1 MADKRIFT
9 IQINGVSESV
19 EAITSLNKQLD
30 DLEQRLK
37 NISSQ
42 GVSLNV
48 SSGGDSG
55 GKTSSELKEVDK
67 LQKQILATKEKI
79 AQADKDEYQELL
91 RQKNELKEA
100 QNVAKSLAAS
110 SRLNDGGYSDTIR
123 GMKQELSDLKT
134 VMNGMNPNDDAFGDM
149 VKRANELNNKLKEI
163 EQSYGQ
169 FNRNVG
175 NYANGV
181 AEGLEKA
188 GNSANK
194 IVINVGGVTRE
205 FDNAKQASRAL
216 GGELKMMAVNGEQ
229 GTKAYQDLHRALA
242 TLTSDIQDA
251 TKSSVAMDN
260 MLDTMTSIAA
270 IGNVGEG
277 FSNLFGIDDSALG
290 ETIAK
295 MQSLQSILQGLEALN
310 QQMLSGEGI
319 GGWLAKG
326 NDAIDSFVNKMFGLQ
341 DAIENT
347 SNSGDAVKEMSDEIA
362 SAAEQIAAGEDA
374 LASSAEQAA
383 QGEDALSIAN
393 EKNETTS
400 KAASTAAKTQAT
412 TNVALGTSTK
422 ATVAATEAQS
432 VANTTLGGSAKAAA
446 TSLEVQSVANT
457 TMATTSTAAAVAAT
471 ALGVALKAIGIG
483 LIIAA
488 VNLLIEGLEKLWD
501 YFDLGNKKLEEQQE
515 QLKGQREAYAQA
527 SASMMEAKAQVDNF
541 NGSKKQEKKL
551 VDELN
556 QKYGETLGTYK
567 SLDKWKAV
575 LATKT
580 QAYIQLMVEQ
590 AKMQALLNQYTQDY
604 IELEKLRA
612 KAAEGWSFWRAL
624 TASNVDAEDV
634 AKQAK
639 ILADEQKA
647 IAKEAE
653 NIVKL
658 QQKNGLGIYAPQAST
673 TASTQRAI
681 KKSGNQI
688 KQTVKNV
695 EDDIIKMQIELMRQ
709 GLEKTL
715 AQIRYERE
723 KRIQEAKKSGRR
735 IAEQISLINRL
746 YEKKE
751 FEAKQAYYKK
761 QLDALKKFES
771 DRENIIQNTDQR
783 KIENSTTMAE
793 NKMNEPWNANKY
805 EQFKFSQPF
814 VNAKTLFEEPLHW
827 DYNFGVFN
835 KLLPTLEELDKQIA
849 KTNNE
854 ITSLDDKRFKNGKL
868 TDEETKKYIELGNT
882 LNDLASDYNYYTA
895 QLSRISNIFS
905 LNDNFNDRYQ
915 ARIKYYNDVL
925 KKAEDYYNKLKDIQ
939 QEELSGQVQTE
950 REQEK
955 KRHFEVAGDYQ
966 HNNLGTILKQ
976 YKIFYDQ
983 LSKLSDD
990 ESEKMLSMMDTDEKK
1005 EKFFEGWKRALDRWL
1020 NDLKEKLKEGKITE
1034 KEYLDATNNELI
1046 KSYQEGTITF
1056 VQFIENLEKE
1066 DSTHQNAITTIEKNE
1081 TEKRK
1086 QIQIQAQ
1093 QDIQSSY
1100 STYYGNLANELD
1112 SFISEV
1118 KSRIGKEPVLNKFQI
1133 VNVAKTKQ
1141 DLKELEKA
1149 IKESF
1154 NKINNIRA
1162 VAALSFKK
1170 GFLNP
1175 EQYAEII
1182 AKLDTLLSQIIEAS
1196 QETSQKLKDL
1206 PADFVASLNTYVQAV
1221 GNTISGILS
1230 AFQDLQDNNFEYQQ
1244 NMLDKEADMLD
1255 KKLSK
1260 IDEIYQKHKDNVSS
1274 IEDELASARG
1284 DRREHLIDQLNNE
1297 TFAQRQAW
1305 MEEKKI
1311 QKEKEVNEKKQEA
1324 LAKKKRKEQKKWQLA
1339 QAIISG
1345 ALAITNGFATKPFVP
1360 LGIAMGALASTL
1372 TAVQIAT
1379 IASQKTYAKGGIL
1392 DSRSVATGPRHSQGG
1407 IKLQPYGINAEIEGG
1422 EFVTNRK
1429 STSTNLPLLEFI
1441 NSKKRRVNLNDLVTF
1456 YNEGQPVRKSMA
1468 NIQSRFANGGE
1479 LPVLNDN
1486 LDSTQDRI
1494 IANMQELS
1502 NRPIY
1507 VAVTDIENKMED
1519 VRQVRAL
1526 AGIH

>member
-48 SSGGDSG
+48 SAGGSSG
-55 GKTSSELKEVDK
+55 GKTSDELKEVDK

-79 AQADKDEYQELL
+79 AQADAAEYQELL
-91 RQKNELKEA
+91 KQKNELKEA
-100 QNVAKSLAAS
+100 QNVAKSLAAN

-134 VMNGMNPNDDAFGDM
+134 VMNSMNPNDDAFGDM

-169 FNRNVG
+169 FGRNVG

-188 GNSANK
+188 GNSAKK

-205 FDNAKQASRAL
+205 FDNARQASRSL
-216 GGELKMMAVNGEQ
+216 GGELKMMAINGEQ
-229 GTKAYQDLHRALA
+229 DTKAYQDLHRALA

-326 NDAIDSFVNKMFGLQ
+326 NDAIDSFVNKIFGLQ

-347 SNSGDAVKEMSDEIA
+347 SKSGEAVKEMSDEIA
-362 SAAEQIAAGEDA
+362 SGAEQVAAGEDA
-374 LASSAEQAA
+374 LASGAEQAA
-383 QGEDALSIAN
+383 AGEDALSIAN
-393 EKNETTS
+393 EKNASTS

-422 ATVAATEAQS
+422 ATIAATEAQS

-483 LIIAA
+483 LIISA
-488 VNLLIEGLEKLWD
+488 VTLLIDGLEKLWD
-501 YFDLGNKKLEEQQE
+501 WLDLGNKKLDEEQE

-527 SASMMEAKAQVDNF
+527 SASIMEAQAAVNNF
-541 NGSKKQEKKL
+541 NGTKEQEKKL
-551 VDELN
+551 VNELN
-556 QKYGETLGTYK
+556 SKYGDTLGTYK
-567 SLDKWKAV
+567 TVNEWQNV
-575 LATKT
+575 LAKNTD
-580 QAYIQLMVEQ
+580 AYIELMVKQ
-590 AKMQALLNQYTQDY
+590 AEIQALVNLYTQDY
-604 IELEKLRA
+604 IELQKL
-612 KAAEGWSFWRAL
+612 KAEAEAGGLLNF
-624 TASNVDAEDV
+624 TDEDDV
-634 AKQAK
+634 AEQQAK
-639 ILADEQKA
+639 LDKDLADIK
-647 IAKEAE
+647 AKEKE
-653 NIVKL
+653 YVEY
-658 QQKNGLGIYAPQAST
+658 QKNHKLGIYANQASP
-673 TASTQRAI
+673 TATSTTQRQI

-688 KQTVKNV
+688 RTTVKNV
-695 EDDIIKMQIELMRQ
+695 EDDIRKMQIELMEQ

-723 KRIQEAKKSGRR
+723 KRIQEAKKSGRKV
-735 IAEQISLINRL
+735 AEQISLINRL

-751 FEAKQAYYKK
+751 FDAKQAYYKK

-783 KIENSTTMAE
+783 KIENSTMMAE
-793 NKMNEPWNANKY
+793 NKMNGPWNSNKY
-805 EQFKFSQPF
+805 EQFKFSQSY
-814 VNAKTLFEEPLHW
+814 VNSETLFEEPLPW
-827 DYNFGVFN
+827 TFNFDVFN
-835 KLLPTLEELDKQIA
+835 KLLSIIEELDKQIA

-854 ITSLDDKRFKNGKL
+854 ITSLDDKRFKNHKL
-868 TDEETKKYIELGNT
+868 TDEENKKYIELGNT
-882 LNDLASDYNYYTA
+882 LNDLSEKYNNYA
-895 QLSRISNIFS
+895 ARLSRISNIFS

-915 ARIKYYNDVL
+915 ARIKYYKDVL
-925 KKAEDYYNKLKDIQ
+925 QKAEEYYNKLKDIQ
-939 QEELSGQVQTE
+939 DEALSGQIKTE
-950 REQEK
+950 REQEN
-955 KRHFEVAGDYQ
+955 KRHFEVAGDYEN
-966 HNNLGTILKQ
+966 NNLGTILKQ
-976 YKIFYDQ
+976 YKIFYSQ
-983 LSKLSDD
+983 FSKLSDKNSVD
-990 ESEKMLSMMDTDEKK
+990 MLSMIDTDAKK
-1005 EKFFEGWKRALDRWL
+1005 EKFFKGWKHALDSW
-1020 NDLKEKLKEGKITE
+1020 LKELKKKLKEGKITE

-1046 KSYQEGTITF
+1046 KSYQEGTITY
-1056 VQFIENLEKE
+1056 VQLLEQLEKE
-1066 DSTHQNAITTIEKNE
+1066 DEAHQNAMTTIEKNE

-1093 QDIQSSY
+1093 HDIQSAY
-1100 STYYGNLANELD
+1100 STYYGNLSNELD

-1118 KSRIGKEPVLNKFQI
+1118 KRRIGEQPVMNKFQI
-1133 VNVAKTKQ
+1133 VNVAKTK
-1141 DLKELEKA
+1141 KELKDLEGA
-1149 IKESF
+1149 VKESF
-1154 NKINNIRA
+1154 DKINNIRA
-1162 VAALSFKK
+1162 VAALSFKR

-1175 EQYAEII
+1175 EQYGEILD
-1182 AKLDTLLSQIIEAS
+1182 KLETLTTQVIEAS
-1196 QETSQKLKDL
+1196 KETSQKLKDL

-1221 GNTISGILS
+1221 GDTISGILS

-1360 LGIAMGALASTL
+1360 LGIAMGSLASTL

-1429 STSTNLPLLEFI
+1429 STSSNLPLLEFI

-1456 YNEGQPVRKSMA
+1456 YNDHQPVRKSMTS
-1468 NIQSRFANGGE
+1468 IQSRFANGGQ

>member
-79 AQADKDEYQELL
+79 AQADQDEYQELL
-91 RQKNELKEA
+91 KQKNELKEA
-100 QNVAKSLAAS
+100 QNVAKSLAAN

-205 FDNAKQASRAL
+205 FDNAKQASRTL

-326 NDAIDSFVNKMFGLQ
+326 NDAIDSFVNKIFGLQ

-347 SNSGDAVKEMSDEIA
+347 SNSGEAVKEMSDEIA
-362 SAAEQIAAGEDA
+362 SGAEQIAAGEDA

-393 EKNETTS
+393 EKNASTS
-400 KAASTAAKTQAT
+400 KAASTASKTQAT

-527 SASMMEAKAQVDNF
+527 SASMMEAQAAVNNF
-541 NGSKKQEKKL
+541 NGTKEQEKKL
-551 VDELN
+551 VNELN
-556 QKYGETLGTYK
+556 SKYGDTLGTYK
-567 SLDKWKAV
+567 SVSEWQNI
-575 LATKT
+575 LAKNTD
-580 QAYIQLMVEQ
+580 AYIELMVKQ
-590 AKMQALLNQYTQDY
+590 AEAQALVNVYTQDY
-604 IELEKLRA
+604 IELQKL
-612 KAAEGWSFWRAL
+612 KAEAESGGWFSADW
-624 TASNVDAEDV
+624 DDV
-634 AKQAK
+634 EEQQAK
-639 ILADEQKA
+639 LDKDLAQIK
-647 IAKEAE
+647 AKEKDIAE
-653 NIVKL
+653 F
-658 QQKNGLGIYAPQAST
+658 QKNHKLGIYAPQASPSS
-673 TASTQRAI
+673 TASTQRDI

-695 EDDIIKMQIELMRQ
+695 EDDIRKMQIELMQQ

-771 DRENIIQNTDQR
+771 DRENIIQSNDQR
-783 KIENSTTMAE
+783 KFETSNIIAE

-805 EQFKFSQPF
+805 EQFNFSQSF
-814 VNAKTLFEEPLHW
+814 VNSETLFEEPLPW
-827 DYNFGVFN
+827 TFDFNVFN
-835 KLLPTLEELDKQIA
+835 KLISIIEELDKQIA

-854 ITSLDDKRFKNGKL
+854 ITSLDDKRFKNGNL

-882 LNDLASDYNYYTA
+882 LNDLSAKYNNYTA

-915 ARIKYYNDVL
+915 ARIKYYDDIL
-925 KKAEDYYNKLKDIQ
+925 KKAQDYYNKLKDIQ
-939 QEELSGQVQTE
+939 EEELSGQVNTE

-966 HNNLGTILKQ
+966 HNYLGTILKQ

-983 LSKLSDD
+983 LSKLSDKD
-990 ESEKMLSMMDTDEKK
+990 SVDMLSMIDTDDKK

-1034 KEYLDATNNELI
+1034 KDYLDSTNNELI

-1056 VQFIENLEKE
+1056 VQFIENLEQE
-1066 DSTHQNAITTIEKNE
+1066 DKTHQNAMTTIEKNE

-1086 QIQIQAQ
+1086 QIQIQSQ
-1093 QDIQSSY
+1093 QDIQSAY
-1100 STYYGNLANELD
+1100 STYYGNLSNELD

-1206 PADFVASLNTYVQAV
+1206 PADFVDSLNTYVQAV
-1221 GNTISGILS
+1221 GQTISGILS

-1360 LGIAMGALASTL
+1360 LGIVMGALASTL

-1379 IASQKTYAKGGIL
+1379 IASQKTYAKGGVL

>member
-9 IQINGVSESV
+9 IQINGVNESV

-79 AQADKDEYQELL
+79 AQADQEEYQELL
-91 RQKNELKEA
+91 KQKNELKEA
-100 QNVAKSLAAS
+100 QNVAKSLAAN

-134 VMNGMNPNDDAFGDM
+134 VMNSMNPNDDAFGDM

-181 AEGLEKA
+181 AEGLAQA
-188 GNSANK
+188 GNSAK
-194 IVINVGGVTRE
+194 GITIEVGGVARE
-205 FDNAKQASRAL
+205 FDNARQASKTL
-216 GGELKMMAVNGEQ
+216 GGELKAMAQNGQQ
-229 GTKAYQDLHRALA
+229 GTQEFKDLQQALLA
-242 TLTSDIQDA
+242 FNSTIKDA
-251 TKSSVAMDN
+251 TVSSEAMDN
-260 MLDTMTSIAA
+260 ALDTMSDLAA
-270 IGNVGEG
+270 IGSMGQG
-277 FSNLFGIDDSALG
+277 FSALFGLDSSALD
-290 ETIAK
+290 ESIQKLLAL
-295 MQSLQSILQGLEALN
+295 QNVLQSLEALN
-310 QQMLSGEGI
+310 QHILTGEGI
-319 GGWLAKG
+319 GGWIAKG
-326 NDAIDSFVNKMFGLQ
+326 NAAIDKFINKLFGLQ
-341 DAIENT
+341 A
-347 SNSGDAVKEMSDEIA
+347 A
-362 SAAEQIAAGEDA
+362 S
-374 LASSAEQAA
+374 
-383 QGEDALSIAN
+383 
-393 EKNETTS
+393 KTTS
-400 KAASTAAKTQAT
+400 KSVEGMAVAETEMATASKGA
-412 TNVALGTSTK
+412 SK
-422 ATVAATEAQS
+422 AT
-432 VANTTLGGSAKAAA
+432 LLLA
-446 TSLEVQSVANT
+446 TSIKAL
-457 TMATTSTAAAVAAT
+457 MKATIVLAVITAIIEALDWLIDKIGAAD
-471 ALGVALKAIGIG
+471 K
-483 LIIAA
+483 
-488 VNLLIEGLEKLWD
+488 EFDEEQEKL
-501 YFDLGNKKLEEQQE
+501 Q
-515 QLKGQREAYAQA
+515 GQREAYAQA
-527 SASMMEAKAQVDNF
+527 SASMMEAKAAVENF
-541 NGSKKQEKKL
+541 NGTKEQEKKL

-556 QKYGETLGTYK
+556 QKYGDTLGTYK
-567 SLDKWKAV
+567 SLDKWKSV

-624 TASNVDAEDV
+624 TASNVDAND
-634 AKQAK
+634 
-639 ILADEQKA
+639 
-647 IAKEAE
+647 IAKAAKKLAEDQESISKEAK
-653 NIVKL
+653 NIVNL
-658 QQKNGLGIYAPQAST
+658 QQKNGLGIYAHQNANST
-673 TASTQRAI
+673 TNAI

-688 KQTVKNV
+688 RTTVKKV
-695 EDDIIKMQIELMRQ
+695 EEDIIKMQIELMQ
-709 GLEKTL
+709 EGLSKTL

-723 KRIQEAKKSGRR
+723 KRIQEARKSGRR

-771 DRENIIQNTDQR
+771 DRENIIQSNDQR
-783 KIENSTTMAE
+783 KIENSTMMAE
-793 NKMNEPWNANKY
+793 NKMNGPWNANKY
-805 EQFKFSQPF
+805 EQFKFSQSF
-814 VNAKTLFEEPLHW
+814 VNSETSFEEALPWH
-827 DYNFGVFN
+827 YNFGVYN
-835 KLLPTLEELDKQIA
+835 KLLPILEELDKQIA
-849 KTNNE
+849 KINNE

-882 LNDLASDYNYYTA
+882 LNDLSAKYNNYTA

-915 ARIKYYNDVL
+915 ARIKYYDDIL
-925 KKAEDYYNKLKDIQ
+925 SKAKDYYKKLKDIQ
-939 QEELSGQVQTE
+939 DEALSGQVKTE

-955 KRHFEVAGDYQ
+955 KRHFEVAGDYK
-966 HNNLGTILKQ
+966 NNYIGKLLKG
-976 YKIFYDQ
+976 YND
-983 LSKLSDD
+983 LENSGKLNG
-990 ESEKMLSMMDTDEKK
+990 LNDEKLEKYFEKWK
-1005 EKFFEGWKRALDRWL
+1005 EQLDDWL
-1020 NDLKEKLKEGKITE
+1020 NNLKEKLKQGKIAE
-1034 KEYLDATNNELI
+1034 KDYLDATNNELV

-1056 VQFIENLEKE
+1056 VQLMQQLEKE
-1066 DSTHQNAITTIEKNE
+1066 NEAHQNAMTTIEKNE

-1093 QDIQSSY
+1093 QDIQSAY
-1100 STYYGNLANELD
+1100 STYYGNLSNELD

-1118 KSRIGKEPVLNKFQI
+1118 KRRIGEQPVMNKFQI
-1133 VNVAKTKQ
+1133 VNVPKTK
-1141 DLKELEKA
+1141 KELKDLEGA

-1154 NKINNIRA
+1154 DKINNIRA
-1162 VAALSFKK
+1162 TATLSFKR
-1170 GFLNP
+1170 GLLNP
-1175 EQYAEII
+1175 EQYGEI
-1182 AKLDTLLSQIIEAS
+1182 LDQIETLTIQIIEAS

-1221 GNTISGILS
+1221 GQTISGILS
-1230 AFQDLQDNNFEYQQ
+1230 AFQDLQENSFEYQQ

-1379 IASQKTYAKGGIL
+1379 IASQKTYAKGGVL

>member
-48 SSGGDSG
+48 SAGGSSG
-55 GKTSSELKEVDK
+55 GKTSDELKEVDK
-67 LQKQILATKEKI
+67 LQKQILATKAKI
-79 AQADKDEYQELL
+79 AQADQEEYQELL
-91 RQKNELKEA
+91 KQKNELKEA
-100 QNVAKSLAAS
+100 QNVAKSLAAN

-175 NYANGV
+175 NYAQGV
-181 AEGLEKA
+181 AEGLAQA
-188 GNSANK
+188 GNSAK
-194 IVINVGGVTRE
+194 GITVEVGGVARE
-205 FDNAKQASRAL
+205 FDNARQASKTL
-216 GGELKMMAVNGEQ
+216 GGELKAMAQNGQQ
-229 GTKAYQDLHRALA
+229 GTQKFKDLQQALLA
-242 TLTSDIQDA
+242 FNSTIKDA
-251 TKSSVAMDN
+251 TVSSEAMDN
-260 MLDTMTSIAA
+260 ALDTMSDLTA
-270 IGNVGEG
+270 IGSMGQG
-277 FSNLFGIDDSALG
+277 FSALFGLDSSALD
-290 ETIAK
+290 ESIQKLLAL
-295 MQSLQSILQGLEALN
+295 QNVLQSLEALN
-310 QQMLSGEGI
+310 QHILTGEGI
-319 GGWLAKG
+319 GGWIAKG
-326 NDAIDSFVNKMFGLQ
+326 NAAIDKFINKLFGLQ
-341 DAIENT
+341 A
-347 SNSGDAVKEMSDEIA
+347 A
-362 SAAEQIAAGEDA
+362 S
-374 LASSAEQAA
+374 
-383 QGEDALSIAN
+383 
-393 EKNETTS
+393 KTTS
-400 KAASTAAKTQAT
+400 KSVEGMAVAETKMATASKGASKAT
-412 TNVALGTSTK
+412 LMLATSIKALMK
-422 ATVAATEAQS
+422 ATVVLAVITSIIEA
-432 VANTTLGGSAKAAA
+432 LDWLIDK
-446 TSLEVQSVANT
+446 
-457 TMATTSTAAAVAAT
+457 
-471 ALGVALKAIGIG
+471 IGD
-483 LIIAA
+483 ADK
-488 VNLLIEGLEKLWD
+488 EFDEEQEKL
-501 YFDLGNKKLEEQQE
+501 Q
-515 QLKGQREAYAQA
+515 GQREAYAQA
-527 SASMMEAKAQVDNF
+527 SASMMEAKAAVENF
-541 NGSKKQEKKL
+541 NGTKEQEKRL

-556 QKYGETLGTYK
+556 QKYGDTLGTYK

-590 AKMQALLNQYTQDY
+590 AKMQALLNVYTQDY
-604 IELEKLRA
+604 IKLEELKA

-624 TASNVDAEDV
+624 SASNVDANDL
-634 AKQAK
+634 AKATQK
-639 ILADEQKA
+639 LADDMKA
-647 IAKEAE
+647 INDEAA
-653 NIVKL
+653 NIVNL
-658 QQKNGLGIYAPQAST
+658 QQKNGLGIYADQT
-673 TASTQRAI
+673 ENNI
-681 KKSGNQI
+681 KKGGNQI
-688 KQTVKNV
+688 RTTVKNV
-695 EDDIIKMQIELMRQ
+695 EDDIIKMQIELMQ
-709 GLEKTL
+709 EGLAKTL
-715 AQIRYERE
+715 AQMRYERE
-723 KRIQEAKKSGRR
+723 KRIQEAKKSGRK

-751 FEAKQAYYKK
+751 FEATQAYYKK

-793 NKMNEPWNANKY
+793 NKMNEPWDANGFEKISFAKGFANSSTSDKIDIDYTKWYNAFV
-805 EQFKFSQPF
+805 QILQP
-814 VNAKTLFEEPLHW
+814 
-827 DYNFGVFN
+827 
-835 KLLPTLEELDKQIA
+835 LEELDKEIGETR
-849 KTNNE
+849 KSLMSLEDEVNKSGE
-854 ITSLDDKRFKNGKL
+854 ITDAQKNKINELKEKLGELDNEYKGYAGELSALLDISSLS
-868 TDEETKKYIELGNT
+868 E
-882 LNDLASDYNYYTA
+882 
-895 QLSRISNIFS
+895 S
-905 LNDNFNDRYQ
+905 LNMRLN
-915 ARIKYYNDVL
+915 ARVDYYNAVI
-925 KKAEDYYNKLKDIQ
+925 KKTQNYYNKLKVIQ
-939 QEELSGQVQTE
+939 DEALSGQIQTE
-950 REQEK
+950 REQEN
-955 KRHFEVAGDYQ
+955 KRHFEVAGDYEN
-966 HNNLGTILKQ
+966 NNLGTILKQ
-976 YKIFYDQ
+976 YKIFYSQ
-983 LSKLSDD
+983 FSKVSND
-990 ESEKMLSMMDTDEKK
+990 ESQKILSMMDTDAKK
-1005 EKFFEGWKRALDRWL
+1005 EKFFEGWKRMLDRWL

-1046 KSYQEGTITF
+1046 KSYQEGTITY
-1056 VQFIENLEKE
+1056 VQLLEQLKQE
-1066 DSTHQNAITTIEKNE
+1066 DETHQNAMTTITKNE

-1086 QIQIQAQ
+1086 QIEIQSQ
-1093 QDIQSSY
+1093 QDIQSAY
-1100 STYYGNLANELD
+1100 STYYGNLANEVD
-1112 SFISEV
+1112 YFMSDIR
-1118 KSRIGKEPVLNKFQI
+1118 SRVGTQPVMNKLQI
-1133 VNVAKTKQ
+1133 VNLNQSKK
-1141 DLKELEKA
+1141 DLKELINAINSTFDSINNLKA
-1149 IKESF
+1149 KATVSF
-1154 NKINNIRA
+1154 NNGL
-1162 VAALSFKK
+1162 LS
-1170 GFLNP
+1170 P
-1175 EQYAEII
+1175 EQYAEVTEQ
-1182 AKLDTLLSQIIEAS
+1182 LDTLETQVIEGYKEA
-1196 QETSQKLKDL
+1196 TQKLKDL

-1221 GNTISGILS
+1221 GQTISGILS
-1230 AFQDLQDNNFEYQQ
+1230 AFQDLQENNFEYQQ
-1244 NMLDKEADMLD
+1244 NMLDKEATMLD
-1255 KKLSK
+1255 NKLSK

-1311 QKEKEVNEKKQEA
+1311 QKEKEANERKQEA

-1379 IASQKTYAKGGIL
+1379 IASQKTYAKGGVL

-1429 STSTNLPLLEFI
+1429 STSSNLPLLEFI

-1456 YNEGQPVRKSMA
+1456 YNEGQPVRKSMTS
-1468 NIQSRFANGGE
+1468 IQSRFANGGE

-1486 LDSTQDRI
+1486 FNSTQDRI

>member
-37 NISSQ
+37 NIASQ

-67 LQKQILATKEKI
+67 LQKQILQTKEKI
-79 AQADKDEYQELL
+79 AQADQEEYQELL
-91 RQKNELKEA
+91 KQKNELKEA

-181 AEGLEKA
+181 AEGLAQA
-188 GNSANK
+188 GNSAK
-194 IVINVGGVTRE
+194 GITIEVGGVTRE
-205 FDNAKQASRAL
+205 FDNAREASKTLA
-216 GGELKMMAVNGEQ
+216 GELKTMAQNGQQ
-229 GTKAYQDLHRALA
+229 GTQEFKDLQRALLSFNS
-242 TLTSDIQDA
+242 TIKDA
-251 TKSSVAMDN
+251 TVSSEAMDN
-260 MLDTMTSIAA
+260 ALDTMSDLVA
-270 IGNVGEG
+270 IGSMGQG
-277 FSNLFGIDDSALG
+277 FSALFGLDSSAIDQSIQKLLAL
-290 ETIAK
+290 
-295 MQSLQSILQGLEALN
+295 QNVLQSLEALN
-310 QQMLSGEGI
+310 QHMLTGEGV

-326 NDAIDSFVNKMFGLQ
+326 NAAIDKFVNKLFGLQ
-341 DAIENT
+341 TAC
-347 SNSGDAVKEMSDEIA
+347 K
-362 SAAEQIAAGEDA
+362 
-374 LASSAEQAA
+374 
-383 QGEDALSIAN
+383 
-393 EKNETTS
+393 TTS
-400 KAASTAAKTQAT
+400 KSVEGMAVAETKMATASKGASKAT
-412 TNVALGTSTK
+412 LILATSIKALMK
-422 ATVAATEAQS
+422 ATVVLAVITAIIEALDWLADKITES
-432 VANTTLGGSAKAAA
+432 
-446 TSLEVQSVANT
+446 
-457 TMATTSTAAAVAAT
+457 
-471 ALGVALKAIGIG
+471 
-483 LIIAA
+483 
-488 VNLLIEGLEKLWD
+488 
-501 YFDLGNKKLEEQQE
+501 NKKFEEQQE
-515 QLKGQREAYAQA
+515 KLQNAREAYAQA
-527 SASMMEAKAQVDNF
+527 TASMAEAQAQVEYF
-541 NGSKKQEKKL
+541 NGTKEQEKRL

-556 QKYGETLGTYK
+556 QKYGDTLGTYK
-567 SLDKWKAV
+567 DLDKWRSI
-575 LATKT
+575 LARKT
-580 QAYIQLMVEQ
+580 GPYIELMVKQ
-590 AKMQALLNQYTQDY
+590 AEMQALLNQYTQDY
-604 IELEKLRA
+604 IKLEQL
-612 KAAEGWSFWRAL
+612 KAEAAQTATEGWSL
-624 TASNVDAEDV
+624 LKGLYGGNVDYKDV
-634 AKQAK
+634 AKQLEVVNNGMNR
-639 ILADEQKA
+639 ILNKGKEIVEFEQK
-647 IAKEAE
+647 
-653 NIVKL
+653 NKL
-658 QQKNGLGIYAPQAST
+658 GLYADQSST
-673 TASTQRAI
+673 SSTQRQI

-688 KQTVKNV
+688 RSTVKNV
-695 EDDIIKMQIELMRQ
+695 EEDIIKMQIELMQ
-709 GLEKTL
+709 EGLQKTL
-715 AQIRYERE
+715 AQIRFERE

-735 IAEQISLINRL
+735 IAEQIALINRL

-751 FEAKQAYYKK
+751 FEATQAYYKK

-771 DRENIIQNTDQR
+771 DRENIIQNTSQR
-783 KIENSTTMAE
+783 EIENSTTAAE
-793 NKMNEPWNANKY
+793 NKMNEPWKPMD
-805 EQFKFSQPF
+805 EKQFSDFAQAYSNLQ
-814 VNAKTLFEEPLHW
+814 
-827 DYNFGVFN
+827 
-835 KLLPTLEELDKQIA
+835 
-849 KTNNE
+849 
-854 ITSLDDKRFKNGKL
+854 TSFPHVLSDDKKKELYDDFLHTIEYAEQLTVVMGEIQGKMKAIEDEANKNGKI
-868 TDEETKKYIELGNT
+868 TDEQSERYNWLKHELDE
-882 LNDLASDYNYYTA
+882 LNNAYDEQAHRLTVLLDVSG
-895 QLSRISNIFS
+895 
-905 LNDNFNDRYQ
+905 LNEGFQQRYD
-915 ARIKYYNDVL
+915 ARV
-925 KKAEDYYNKLKDIQ
+925 DYYNKVIEKTAEYYSKLKDIQ
-939 QEELSGQVQTE
+939 DEALSGQIQTE

-966 HNNLGTILKQ
+966 NNYLGDILNA
-976 YKIFYDQ
+976 YKNEVESGNLIGLNDDQ
-983 LSKLSDD
+983 LEKYFSKWKKGWDD
-990 ESEKMLSMMDTDEKK
+990 
-1005 EKFFEGWKRALDRWL
+1005 WL
-1020 NDLKEKLKEGKITE
+1020 KNLKEKLKQGKIAE
-1034 KEYLDATNNELI
+1034 KDYLDATNNELVE
-1046 KSYQEGTITF
+1046 SYQEGTITF
-1056 VQFIENLEKE
+1056 VQLMQQLEKE
-1066 DSTHQNAITTIEKNE
+1066 DKTHENAMSTIKLNE

-1086 QIQIQAQ
+1086 QIEIQAQ

-1100 STYYGNLANELD
+1100 TTYYGNLSNELD

-1118 KSRIGKEPVLNKFQI
+1118 KKRIGTQPVMNKFQI
-1133 VNVAKTKQ
+1133 VNVPKTKQ
-1141 DLKELEKA
+1141 DLKELVNAVNDAMVKIDDIRTQA
-1149 IKESF
+1149 TISF
-1154 NKINNIRA
+1154 NM
-1162 VAALSFKK
+1162 

-1221 GNTISGILS
+1221 GQTLSGILS
-1230 AFQDLQDNNFEYQQ
+1230 AFQDLQENNFEYQQ
-1244 NMLDKEADMLD
+1244 NMLDKEANMLD

-1479 LPVLNDN
+1479 LPTLNDN

>member
-79 AQADKDEYQELL
+79 AQADQDEYQELL
-91 RQKNELKEA
+91 KQKNELKEA
-100 QNVAKSLAAS
+100 QNVAKTLAAN

-134 VMNGMNPNDDAFGDM
+134 VMNSMNPNDDGFGDM

-181 AEGLEKA
+181 AEGLAQA
-188 GNSANK
+188 GNSAK
-194 IVINVGGVTRE
+194 GITIEVGGVARE
-205 FDNAKQASRAL
+205 FDNARQASKTL
-216 GGELKMMAVNGEQ
+216 GGELKAMALNGQQ
-229 GTKAYQDLHRALA
+229 GTQEFKDLQQALLA
-242 TLTSDIQDA
+242 FNSAIKDA
-251 TKSSVAMDN
+251 TVSSEAMDN
-260 MLDTMTSIAA
+260 ALDTMSDLAA
-270 IGNVGEG
+270 IGSMGQG
-277 FSNLFGIDDSALG
+277 FSALFGLDSSAIDESIQKLLAL
-290 ETIAK
+290 
-295 MQSLQSILQGLEALN
+295 QNVLQSLEALN
-310 QQMLSGEGI
+310 QHILTGEGI
-319 GGWLAKG
+319 GGWIAKG
-326 NDAIDSFVNKMFGLQ
+326 NAAIDKFVNKLFGLQ
-341 DAIENT
+341 A
-347 SNSGDAVKEMSDEIA
+347 A
-362 SAAEQIAAGEDA
+362 S
-374 LASSAEQAA
+374 
-383 QGEDALSIAN
+383 
-393 EKNETTS
+393 KTTS
-400 KAASTAAKTQAT
+400 KSVEGMAVAETKMAAASKGASKAT
-412 TNVALGTSTK
+412 LMLATSIKALMK
-422 ATVAATEAQS
+422 ATVVLAVITAIIEA
-432 VANTTLGGSAKAAA
+432 LDWLIDK
-446 TSLEVQSVANT
+446 
-457 TMATTSTAAAVAAT
+457 
-471 ALGVALKAIGIG
+471 IGD
-483 LIIAA
+483 ADK
-488 VNLLIEGLEKLWD
+488 EFDEEQEKL
-501 YFDLGNKKLEEQQE
+501 Q
-515 QLKGQREAYAQA
+515 GQREAYAQA
-527 SASMMEAKAQVDNF
+527 TASMAQAQAAVENF
-541 NGSKKQEKKL
+541 NGTKEQEKRL

-556 QKYGETLGTYK
+556 QKYGDTLGTYK
-567 SLDKWKAV
+567 SLDKWKAI
-575 LATKT
+575 LSTKT
-580 QAYIQLMVEQ
+580 KAYIELMVKQ
-590 AKMQALLNQYTQDY
+590 AEMQALLNQYTQDY

-624 TASNVDAEDV
+624 SASNVDADDIAKATKKLAEDM
-634 AKQAK
+634 
-639 ILADEQKA
+639 KA
-647 IAKEAE
+647 INNKAAD
-653 NIVKL
+653 IVKHE
-658 QQKNGLGIYAPQAST
+658 QKNGLGIYANQYTTST
-673 TASTQRAI
+673 TNGI
-681 KKSGNQI
+681 KKSGNEI
-688 KQTVKNV
+688 RSTVKKV
-695 EDDIIKMQIELMRQ
+695 EEDIIKMQIELMQ
-709 GLEKTL
+709 EGLQKTL
-715 AQIRYERE
+715 AQMRYERE
-723 KRIQEAKKSGRR
+723 KRIQEAKKSGRK

-751 FEAKQAYYKK
+751 FEATQAYYKK

-771 DRENIIQNTDQR
+771 DRENIIQSNDQR
-783 KIENSTTMAE
+783 KIENSTTAAE
-793 NKMNEPWNANKY
+793 NKMNDEWKPISELDYLNFAKTY
-805 EQFKFSQPF
+805 A
-814 VNAKTLFEEPLHW
+814 NAKTSF
-827 DYNFGVFN
+827 
-835 KLLPTLEELDKQIA
+835 KK
-849 KTNNE
+849 
-854 ITSLDDKRFKNGKL
+854 SLDPDKEKEIYKLFLDSISNTKELNLEMQNTEAELKKLQSEFIKNGKL
-868 TDEETKKYIELGNT
+868 TDEQKAKYDELGKT
-882 LNDLASDYNYYTA
+882 LKELYSEYNGYA
-895 QLSRISNIFS
+895 EQLLVS
-905 LNDNFNDRYQ
+905 LNVKSLNETFQDRYN
-915 ARIKYYNDVL
+915 ARIEYYNDVI
-925 KKAEDYYNKLKDIQ
+925 KKTEDYYNKLKEIQ
-939 QEELSGQVQTE
+939 TEALSGQIQTE
-950 REQEK
+950 KQTENN
-955 KRHFEVAGDYQ
+955 RHFEVAGDYQ
-966 HNNLGTILKQ
+966 NNYLGDLLKAYKNLENSGKLLNLNDDQKEKYFESWKEAWDKWLEDLKDKLKQ
-976 YKIFYDQ
+976 
-983 LSKLSDD
+983 
-990 ESEKMLSMMDTDEKK
+990 
-1005 EKFFEGWKRALDRWL
+1005 
-1020 NDLKEKLKEGKITE
+1020 GKIAE
-1034 KEYLDATNNELI
+1034 KEFLDDTNNELV
-1046 KSYQEGTITF
+1046 KSYQDGTITF
-1056 VQFIENLEKE
+1056 VQLMEQLEKE
-1066 DSTHQNAITTIEKNE
+1066 DDTHQNAITTIDKNE
-1081 TEKRK
+1081 YEKRK
-1086 QIQIQAQ
+1086 QLAIQTN
-1093 QDIQSSY
+1093 QDIQSANA
-1100 STYYGNLANELD
+1100 TYFGNLQNELD

-1118 KSRIGKEPVLNKFQI
+1118 KRRIGTEPVMNNFQI

-1141 DLKELEKA
+1141 DLKELVNA
-1149 IKESF
+1149 V
-1154 NKINNIRA
+1154 NDTMTKINDLRA
-1162 VAALSFKK
+1162 QATITFDQKLLS
-1170 GFLNP
+1170 P
-1175 EQYAEII
+1175 EQYAEIMEQ
-1182 AKLDTLLSQIIEAS
+1182 LDSL
-1196 QETSQKLKDL
+1196 TSEILDAGTEVKQKLKDL

-1221 GNTISGILS
+1221 GQTISGILS
-1230 AFQDLQDNNFEYQQ
+1230 AFQDLQENNFEHQQ
-1244 NMLDKEADMLD
+1244 NMLDKEANMLD

-1311 QKEKEVNEKKQEA
+1311 QKEKEANEKKQEA

-1379 IASQKTYAKGGIL
+1379 IASQKTYAKGGVL

-1479 LPVLNDN
+1479 LPTLNDN

>member
-9 IQINGVSESV
+9 IVINGVNESV

-79 AQADKDEYQELL
+79 AQADQEEYQELL
-91 RQKNELKEA
+91 KQKNELKEA
-100 QNVAKSLAAS
+100 QNVAKTLAAN

-181 AEGLEKA
+181 AEGLAQA
-188 GNSANK
+188 GNSAK
-194 IVINVGGVTRE
+194 GIVVEVGGVTRE
-205 FDNAKQASRAL
+205 FDNARQASKTL
-216 GGELKMMAVNGEQ
+216 GGELKAMAQNGQQ
-229 GTKAYQDLHRALA
+229 GTQEFKDLQQALLA
-242 TLTSDIQDA
+242 FNSTIKDA
-251 TKSSVAMDN
+251 TVSSEAMDN
-260 MLDTMTSIAA
+260 ALDTMSDLAA
-270 IGNVGEG
+270 IGSMGQG
-277 FSNLFGIDDSALG
+277 FSALFGLDSSALD
-290 ETIAK
+290 ESIQKLLAL
-295 MQSLQSILQGLEALN
+295 QNVLQSLEALN
-310 QQMLSGEGI
+310 QHILTGEGI
-319 GGWLAKG
+319 GGWIAKG
-326 NDAIDSFVNKMFGLQ
+326 NAAIDKFVNKLFGLE
-341 DAIENT
+341 AASKKASKGVEGLAVAENGLVGA
-347 SNSGDAVKEMSDEIA
+347 SGKA
-362 SAAEQIAAGEDA
+362 
-374 LASSAEQAA
+374 
-383 QGEDALSIAN
+383 
-393 EKNETTS
+393 S
-400 KAASTAAKTQAT
+400 KATRVLAT
-412 TNVALGTSTK
+412 SIKGMLK
-422 ATVAATEAQS
+422 ATVVLAVITAIIEALDWL
-432 VANTTLGGSAKAAA
+432 VDK
-446 TSLEVQSVANT
+446 
-457 TMATTSTAAAVAAT
+457 
-471 ALGVALKAIGIG
+471 IGE
-483 LIIAA
+483 AD
-488 VNLLIEGLEKLWD
+488 KK
-501 YFDLGNKKLEEQQE
+501 FDEQQE
-515 QLKGQREAYAQA
+515 KLQGQREAYAQA
-527 SASMMEAKAQVDNF
+527 SASMMEAKAAVENF
-541 NGSKKQEKKL
+541 NGTKEQEKRL

-556 QKYGETLGTYK
+556 QKYGDTLGTYK
-567 SLDKWKAV
+567 SLDKWKSV

-590 AKMQALLNQYTQDY
+590 AKMQALINQYTQDY
-604 IELEKLRA
+604 IKLEELKA
-612 KAAEGWSFWRAL
+612 KAAEGYSFWRAL
-624 TASNVDAEDV
+624 TASNVDANDI
-634 AKQAK
+634 AKATQK
-639 ILADEQKA
+639 LADDMKT
-647 IAKEAE
+647 INTEAA

-658 QQKNGLGIYAPQAST
+658 QQKNGLGIYAPQT
-673 TASTQRAI
+673 TNNI

-688 KQTVKNV
+688 RTTVKNV
-695 EDDIIKMQIELMRQ
+695 EEDIIKMQIELMQ
-709 GLEKTL
+709 EGLQKTL
-715 AQIRYERE
+715 AQMRYERE
-723 KRIQEAKKSGRR
+723 KRIQEAKKSGRK

-751 FEAKQAYYKK
+751 FEATQAYYKK

-771 DRENIIQNTDQR
+771 DRQNVIQNTGQR
-783 KIENSTTMAE
+783 KIENSTMMAE
-793 NKMNEPWNANKY
+793 NKMNDEWKPINDFEFLKFAQTYSNL
-805 EQFKFSQPF
+805 QTSFSQPLKDEQKQTLYEMF
-814 VNAKTLFEEPLHW
+814 GKCISKTKDLTLQMQNAEDELRKLQKEILKTGEMTDEQKEKY
-827 DYNFGVFN
+827 D
-835 KLLPTLEELDKQIA
+835 ELDEQ
-849 KTNNE
+849 
-854 ITSLDDKRFKNGKL
+854 
-868 TDEETKKYIELGNT
+868 
-882 LNDLASDYNYYTA
+882 LNSLASDYNKY
-895 QLSRISNIFS
+895 SNELLLS
-905 LNDNFNDRYQ
+905 LNVNSLNEAFNERYS
-915 ARIKYYNDVL
+915 ARVDYYNDVIQ
-925 KKAEDYYNKLKDIQ
+925 KTEDYYNKLKVI
-939 QEELSGQVQTE
+939 QEEALSGQIQTE

-955 KRHFEVAGDYQ
+955 KRHFEVAGDYEK
-966 HNNLGTILKQ
+966 NNLGTILKQ
-976 YKIFYDQ
+976 YKSFYNQ
-983 LSKLSDD
+983 FSKLSGKD
-990 ESEKMLSMMDTDEKK
+990 SASILSMTDTDEKK
-1005 EKFFEGWKRALDRWL
+1005 EKFFEGWKRMLDRWL

-1046 KSYQEGTITF
+1046 KSYQEGTITY
-1056 VQFIENLEKE
+1056 VQLLEQLEQE
-1066 DSTHQNAITTIEKNE
+1066 DKTHQNAMTTIEKNE
-1081 TEKRK
+1081 LEKRK
-1086 QIQIQAQ
+1086 QIAILTN
-1093 QDIQSSY
+1093 QDIQSAQA
-1100 STYYGNLANELD
+1100 TYFGNLSNELD
-1112 SFISEV
+1112 SFISDV
-1118 KSRIGKEPVLNKFQI
+1118 KRRVGTEPVMNNFQI
-1133 VNVAKTKQ
+1133 VNVTKTKK
-1141 DLKELEKA
+1141 DLNELVNA
-1149 IKESF
+1149 V
-1154 NKINNIRA
+1154 NDTMTKINDLRA
-1162 VAALSFKK
+1162 QATITFDQKLLS
-1170 GFLNP
+1170 P
-1175 EQYAEII
+1175 EQYAEIMGQ
-1182 AKLDTLLSQIIEAS
+1182 LDSLTTQVLEAGT
-1196 QETSQKLKDL
+1196 EVKQKLKDL

-1221 GNTISGILS
+1221 GQTISGILS
-1230 AFQDLQDNNFEYQQ
+1230 AFQDLQENNFEYQQ

-1311 QKEKEVNEKKQEA
+1311 QKEKEANEKKQEA

-1379 IASQKTYAKGGIL
+1379 IASQKTYAKGGVL

>member
-30 DLEQRLK
+30 DLEKRLK
-37 NISSQ
+37 DIANQ

-48 SSGGDSG
+48 SSGGGDSG
-55 GKTSSELKEVDK
+55 GKRSSELKEVDK

-79 AQADKDEYQELL
+79 AQADQEEYQELL
-91 RQKNELKEA
+91 KQKNELKEA
-100 QNVAKSLAAS
+100 QNVAKSLAAN
-110 SRLNDGGYSDTIR
+110 SRLKDGGYSDTIR

-181 AEGLEKA
+181 AEGLAQA
-188 GNSANK
+188 GNSAK
-194 IVINVGGVTRE
+194 GITIEVGGVTRE
-205 FDNAKQASRAL
+205 FDNAREASKTLA
-216 GGELKMMAVNGEQ
+216 GELKMMAQNGQQ
-229 GTKAYQDLHRALA
+229 GTQEFKDLQRALLA
-242 TLTSDIQDA
+242 FNSTIKDA
-251 TKSSVAMDN
+251 TVSSEAMDN
-260 MLDTMTSIAA
+260 ALDTMSDLAA
-270 IGNVGEG
+270 IGSMGQG
-277 FSNLFGIDDSALG
+277 FSALFGLDSNALD
-290 ETIAK
+290 ESIQKLLAL
-295 MQSLQSILQGLEALN
+295 QNVLQSLEALN
-310 QQMLSGEGI
+310 QHILTGEGV

-326 NDAIDSFVNKMFGLQ
+326 NAAIDKFVNKLFGL
-341 DAIENT
+341 E
-347 SNSGDAVKEMSDEIA
+347 
-362 SAAEQIAAGEDA
+362 AAA
-374 LASSAEQAA
+374 
-383 QGEDALSIAN
+383 
-393 EKNETTS
+393 KKTS
-400 KAASTAAKTQAT
+400 KSVEGLAVAENGLVGASGKASKAT
-412 TNVALGTSTK
+412 RVLATSIKGLLK
-422 ATVAATEAQS
+422 ATVVLAVITAIIEALDWL
-432 VANTTLGGSAKAAA
+432 VDK
-446 TSLEVQSVANT
+446 
-457 TMATTSTAAAVAAT
+457 
-471 ALGVALKAIGIG
+471 IGE
-483 LIIAA
+483 ADKKFD
-488 VNLLIEGLEKLWD
+488 EEQEKL
-501 YFDLGNKKLEEQQE
+501 Q
-515 QLKGQREAYAQA
+515 GQREAYAQA
-527 SASMMEAKAQVDNF
+527 SASMMEAKVQVDNF
-541 NGSKKQEKKL
+541 NGSKEQEKKL

-556 QKYGETLGTYK
+556 QKYGDTLGTYK
-567 SLDKWKAV
+567 SLNKWKAV
-575 LATKT
+575 LSTKT

-604 IELEKLRA
+604 IELEKLKA

-634 AKQAK
+634 AKATK
-639 ILADEQKA
+639 KLADDMKA
-647 IAKEAE
+647 INNEAT

-658 QQKNGLGIYAPQAST
+658 EQKNGLGIYADQNG
-673 TASTQRAI
+673 STQREI

-688 KQTVKNV
+688 KSTVKNV
-695 EDDIIKMQIELMRQ
+695 EEDIIKMQIELMQ
-709 GLEKTL
+709 EGLQKTL

-723 KRIQEAKKSGRR
+723 KRIQEAKKSGRKV
-735 IAEQISLINRL
+735 AEQIALINRL

-751 FEAKQAYYKK
+751 FEATQAYYKK

-771 DRENIIQNTDQR
+771 DRENVIQNTNQR

-793 NKMNEPWNANKY
+793 NKMNDEWKPISELNYLNFAKAY
-805 EQFKFSQPF
+805 A
-814 VNAKTLFEEPLHW
+814 NAKTSFK
-827 DYNFGVFN
+827 N
-835 KLLPTLEELDKQIA
+835 
-849 KTNNE
+849 
-854 ITSLDDKRFKNGKL
+854 SLDPDKEKEIYKLFLDSISNTKELNLEMQNTEAELKKLQSEFIKNGKL
-868 TDEETKKYIELGNT
+868 TDEQKEKYDELGKT
-882 LNDLASDYNYYTA
+882 LNELYSKYNDYA
-895 QLSRISNIFS
+895 EQLLVS
-905 LNDNFNDRYQ
+905 LNVKSLNETFQDRYN
-915 ARIKYYNDVL
+915 ARIEYYNNVIQ
-925 KKAEDYYNKLKDIQ
+925 KTEDYYNKLKTIQ
-939 QEELSGQVQTE
+939 EEELSGQVQTE

-976 YKIFYDQ
+976 YKIFYNQ
-983 LSKLSDD
+983 FSKLSNDV
-990 ESEKMLSMMDTDEKK
+990 SEKMLSMMDTDAKK
-1005 EKFFEGWKRALDRWL
+1005 EKFFEGWKNALDRWL
-1020 NDLKEKLKEGKITE
+1020 NELKEKLKEGKITE

-1046 KSYQEGTITF
+1046 KSYQEGTITY
-1056 VQFIENLEKE
+1056 VQLLEQLQKE
-1066 DSTHQNAITTIEKNE
+1066 DEAHQNAMTTIEKNE
-1081 TEKRK
+1081 YEKRK
-1086 QIQIQAQ
+1086 QLAIQTN
-1093 QDIQSSY
+1093 QDIQSANA
-1100 STYYGNLANELD
+1100 TYFGNLQNELD

-1118 KSRIGKEPVLNKFQI
+1118 KRRIGKEPVMNKFQI
-1133 VNVAKTKQ
+1133 VNVSKTKQ
-1141 DLKELEKA
+1141 DLKELVNA
-1149 IKESF
+1149 A
-1154 NKINNIRA
+1154 NDTMTKINDLRA
-1162 VAALSFKK
+1162 QATITFDQKLLS
-1170 GFLNP
+1170 P
-1175 EQYAEII
+1175 EQYAEIMEQ
-1182 AKLDTLLSQIIEAS
+1182 LDSLTTQVIEAGTDVK
-1196 QETSQKLKDL
+1196 EKLKDL

-1221 GNTISGILS
+1221 GQTISGILS
-1230 AFQDLQDNNFEYQQ
+1230 AFQDLQENNFEYQQ
-1244 NMLDKEADMLD
+1244 NMLDKEATMLD
-1255 KKLSK
+1255 NKLSK

-1311 QKEKEVNEKKQEA
+1311 QKEKEANEKKQEA

-1360 LGIAMGALASTL
+1360 VGIAMGALASTL

-1456 YNEGQPVRKSMA
+1456 YNEGQPVRKSMT

-1479 LPVLNDN
+1479 LPTLNDN

>member
-30 DLEQRLK
+30 NLEQRLK

-67 LQKQILATKEKI
+67 LQKQILQTKQKI
-79 AQADKDEYQELL
+79 AQADQEEYQELL
-91 RQKNELKEA
+91 KQKNELKEA
-100 QNVAKSLAAS
+100 QNVAKSLAAN

-134 VMNGMNPNDDAFGDM
+134 VMNGMNPNDDAFGDL

-169 FNRNVG
+169 FGRNVG

-188 GNSANK
+188 GNSAK
-194 IVINVGGVTRE
+194 GITIEVGGVTRE
-205 FDNAKQASRAL
+205 FDNARQASKTL
-216 GGELKMMAVNGEQ
+216 GGELKAMAQNGQQNTQEF
-229 GTKAYQDLHRALA
+229 KDLQRALLA
-242 TLTSDIQDA
+242 FNSTIKDA
-251 TKSSVAMDN
+251 TVSSEAMDN
-260 MLDTMTSIAA
+260 ALDTMSDLVA
-270 IGNVGEG
+270 IGSMGQG
-277 FSNLFGIDDSALG
+277 FSALFGLDTSAIDQSIQKLLAL
-290 ETIAK
+290 
-295 MQSLQSILQGLEALN
+295 QNVLQSLEALN
-310 QQMLSGEGI
+310 QHMLTGEGI

-326 NDAIDSFVNKMFGLQ
+326 NAAIDKFVNKLFGLQ
-341 DAIENT
+341 T
-347 SNSGDAVKEMSDEIA
+347 A
-362 SAAEQIAAGEDA
+362 S
-374 LASSAEQAA
+374 
-383 QGEDALSIAN
+383 
-393 EKNETTS
+393 KKTS
-400 KAASTAAKTQAT
+400 KSVEGLADAENGLVGASGKASKAT
-412 TNVALGTSTK
+412 TVLATSIKGLLK
-422 ATVAATEAQS
+422 ATV
-432 VANTTLGGSAKAAA
+432 V
-446 TSLEVQSVANT
+446 
-457 TMATTSTAAAVAAT
+457 
-471 ALGVALKAIGIG
+471 
-483 LIIAA
+483 IAA
-488 VNLLIEGLEKLWD
+488 ITAIIEALDWLVDKITES
-501 YFDLGNKKLEEQQE
+501 NKNFEEQQE
-515 QLKGQREAYAQA
+515 QLQGQREAYAQA
-527 SASMMEAKAQVDNF
+527 TAAMIQAQAEVQNF
-541 NGSKKQEKKL
+541 NGTKEQEKKL

-556 QKYGETLGTYK
+556 QKYGDTLGTYK
-567 SLDKWKAV
+567 DLDKWKAI
-575 LATKT
+575 LARKSG
-580 QAYIQLMVEQ
+580 A
-590 AKMQALLNQYTQDY
+590 Y
-604 IELEKLRA
+604 IELM
-612 KAAEGWSFWRAL
+612 
-624 TASNVDAEDV
+624 V
-634 AKQAK
+634 
-639 ILADEQKA
+639 
-647 IAKEAE
+647 KEAE
-653 NIVKL
+653 AQQLINVYMEDYIRL
-658 QQKNGLGIYAPQAST
+658 QRMQAMAAKGFKWDDPSTWFSSDWKDVSEQLNYVNKDMNRILNKGKEIQDFIKQHGLGIYADQNT
-673 TASTQRAI
+673 TSSTQRDI

-688 KQTVKNV
+688 RTTVKNV
-695 EDDIIKMQIELMRQ
+695 EDDIIKMQIELMQ
-709 GLEKTL
+709 EGLQKTL

-723 KRIQEAKKSGRR
+723 KRIQEVKKSGRR

-751 FEAKQAYYKK
+751 FDAKQAYYKK

-771 DRENIIQNTDQR
+771 DRENIIQNTSQR
-783 KIENSTTMAE
+783 KIENSTTAAE
-793 NKMNEPWNANKY
+793 NKMNEPWKPNDEKQFSKFAQTYANLQTSSPY
-805 EQFKFSQPF
+805 ITDDDYMHDVF
-814 VNAKTLFEEPLHW
+814 LHTIEYARQLTVVM
-827 DYNFGVFN
+827 D
-835 KLLPTLEELDKQIA
+835 
-849 KTNNE
+849 E
-854 ITSLDDKRFKNGKL
+854 IQGKMKAIEDEANKNGKI
-868 TDEETKKYIELGNT
+868 TDEQSERYNWLKHELDE
-882 LNDLASDYNYYTA
+882 LNNAYDEQAHKLTVLLDVNK
-895 QLSRISNIFS
+895 
-905 LNDNFNDRYQ
+905 LNEAFNKRYD
-915 ARIKYYNDVL
+915 ARVDYYNDVL
-925 KKAEDYYNKLKDIQ
+925 KKTEDYYNKLKDIQ
-939 QEELSGQVQTE
+939 DEAISGQIQTE
-950 REQEK
+950 REEEK
-955 KRHFEVAGDYQ
+955 KRHFEVAGDYK
-966 HNNLGTILKQ
+966 NNYLGNILKA
-976 YKIFYDQ
+976 YSNEVESGNLIGLNDDQ
-983 LSKLSDD
+983 L
-990 ESEKMLSMMDTDEKK
+990 EKYFENWKK
-1005 EKFFEGWKRALDRWL
+1005 GWDKWL
-1020 NDLKEKLKEGKITE
+1020 NDLKEKLKQGKIAE
-1034 KEYLDATNNELI
+1034 KDYLDATNNELVE
-1046 KSYQEGTITF
+1046 SYQEGTITF
-1056 VQFIENLEKE
+1056 VQLMQQLEKE
-1066 DSTHQNAITTIEKNE
+1066 DKTHENAMTTIKKNE
-1081 TEKRK
+1081 AEKRK
-1086 QIQIQAQ
+1086 QIEIQSQ

-1112 SFISEV
+1112 TFISEV
-1118 KSRIGKEPVLNKFQI
+1118 KRRVGTQPVMNNFQI
-1133 VNVAKTKQ
+1133 VNVSKTKQ
-1141 DLKELEKA
+1141 DLKELVNAVNETMT
-1149 IKESF
+1149 
-1154 NKINNIRA
+1154 KIDEIRTQA
-1162 VAALSFKK
+1162 TLDFDVSLI
-1170 GFLNP
+1170 NP
-1175 EQYAEII
+1175 EQYAEIMNQ
-1182 AKLDTLLSQIIEAS
+1182 LDTLTNEVLEAGT
-1196 QETSQKLKDL
+1196 EVGQKLKDL

-1221 GNTISGILS
+1221 GQTLSGILS
-1230 AFQDLQDNNFEYQQ
+1230 AFQDLQENNFEYQQ
-1244 NMLDKEADMLD
+1244 NMLDKEANMLD

-1311 QKEKEVNEKKQEA
+1311 QKEKEANERKQEA

-1392 DSRSVATGPRHSQGG
+1392 DNRSVATGPRHSQGG

-1441 NSKKRRVNLNDLVTF
+1441 NSKKRRINLNDLVTF

>member
-19 EAITSLNKQLD
+19 EAITSLNKQLN
-30 DLEQRLK
+30 DLEKRLK

-48 SSGGDSG
+48 SNGGDSG

-79 AQADKDEYQELL
+79 AQADQEEYQELL
-91 RQKNELKEA
+91 KQKNELKEA

-134 VMNGMNPNDDAFGDM
+134 VMNEMNPNDDAFGDM

-188 GNSANK
+188 GNSAK
-194 IVINVGGVTRE
+194 GITIEVGGITRE
-205 FDNAKQASRAL
+205 FDNAREASKTLA
-216 GGELKMMAVNGEQ
+216 GELKTMAQNGQQ
-229 GTKAYQDLHRALA
+229 GTQEFKDLQRALLSFNS
-242 TLTSDIQDA
+242 TIKDA
-251 TKSSVAMDN
+251 TVSSEAMDN
-260 MLDTMTSIAA
+260 ALDTMSDLVA
-270 IGNVGEG
+270 IGSMGQG
-277 FSNLFGIDDSALG
+277 FSALFGLDSSAID
-290 ETIAK
+290 K
-295 MQSLQSILQGLEALN
+295 SIQKLLAFQNVLKSLEALN
-310 QQMLSGEGI
+310 QHMLTGEGI

-326 NDAIDSFVNKMFGLQ
+326 NAAIDKFINKLFGLE
-341 DAIENT
+341 A
-347 SNSGDAVKEMSDEIA
+347 A
-362 SAAEQIAAGEDA
+362 S
-374 LASSAEQAA
+374 
-383 QGEDALSIAN
+383 
-393 EKNETTS
+393 KTTS
-400 KAASTAAKTQAT
+400 KSVEGIAVAETKMAVASKSA
-412 TNVALGTSTK
+412 SK
-422 ATVAATEAQS
+422 ATLMLATSIKALMKATIVLAVITAILEALDWLVDKIS
-432 VANTTLGGSAKAAA
+432 EVAN
-446 TSLEVQSVANT
+446 EFDEEQ
-457 TMATTSTAAAVAAT
+457 
-471 ALGVALKAIGIG
+471 
-483 LIIAA
+483 
-488 VNLLIEGLEKLWD
+488 EKL
-501 YFDLGNKKLEEQQE
+501 QA
-515 QLKGQREAYAQA
+515 QREAYAQA

-541 NGSKKQEKKL
+541 NGSKEQEKKL

-556 QKYGETLGTYK
+556 QKYGDTLGTYK

-575 LATKT
+575 LSTKT

-590 AKMQALLNQYTQDY
+590 AKMQALLNKYTQDY
-604 IELEKLRA
+604 IELEKLKA

-624 TASNVDAEDV
+624 TASNADAEDV

-639 ILADEQKA
+639 ILADDMKA
-647 IAKEAE
+647 INNEAT

-658 QQKNGLGIYAPQAST
+658 EQKNKLGIYAPQAST

-695 EDDIIKMQIELMRQ
+695 EDDIIKMQIELMQ
-709 GLEKTL
+709 EGLQKTL
-715 AQIRYERE
+715 AQMRYERE
-723 KRIQEAKKSGRR
+723 KKIQEAKKSGRK

-751 FEAKQAYYKK
+751 FEATQAYYKK

-771 DRENIIQNTDQR
+771 DRENVIQNTDQR

-793 NKMNEPWNANKY
+793 NKMNEPWDANRY
-805 EQFKFSQPF
+805 EKFKFSQSF
-814 VNAKTLFEEPLHW
+814 VNSETLFKEPLPW
-827 DYNFGVFN
+827 TFNFNVFN
-835 KLLPTLEELDKQIA
+835 KLISKIEELDKQIA

-882 LNDLASDYNYYTA
+882 LNDLSAKYNNYTA

-925 KKAEDYYNKLKDIQ
+925 KKAEEYYNKLKDIQ
-939 QEELSGQVQTE
+939 EEELSGQVNTE

-1020 NDLKEKLKEGKITE
+1020 NDLKEKLKEGKIAE
-1034 KEYLDATNNELI
+1034 KDYLDATNNELI
-1046 KSYQEGTITF
+1046 KSYQEGTITY
-1056 VQFIENLEKE
+1056 VQLLEQLVQE
-1066 DSTHQNAITTIEKNE
+1066 DKTHQNAMTTIEKNE

-1093 QDIQSSY
+1093 QDIQSAY
-1100 STYYGNLANELD
+1100 STYYGNLSNELD

-1118 KSRIGKEPVLNKFQI
+1118 KKRIGEQPVMNKFQI

-1141 DLKELEKA
+1141 DLKELEGA
-1149 IKESF
+1149 VKESF
-1154 NKINNIRA
+1154 DKINNIRA

-1196 QETSQKLKDL
+1196 NETSQKLKDL

-1221 GNTISGILS
+1221 GQTISGILS
-1230 AFQDLQDNNFEYQQ
+1230 AFQDLQENNFEYQQ
-1244 NMLDKEADMLD
+1244 NMLDKEANMLD

-1311 QKEKEVNEKKQEA
+1311 QKEKEANEKKQEA

-1441 NSKKRRVNLNDLVTF
+1441 NSKKRRINLNDLVTF

>member
-1 MADKRIFT
+1 MANKRIFT

-48 SSGGDSG
+48 SAGGSG
-55 GKTSSELKEVDK
+55 GKTSDELKEVDK
-67 LQKQILATKEKI
+67 LQKQILATKQKI
-79 AQADKDEYQELL
+79 AQADQEEYQELL
-91 RQKNELKEA
+91 KQKNELKEA
-100 QNVAKSLAAS
+100 QNVAKSLAAN

-181 AEGLEKA
+181 AEGLAQA
-188 GNSANK
+188 GNSTKGIK
-194 IVINVGGVTRE
+194 IEVGGVTRE
-205 FDNAKQASRAL
+205 FDNARQASKTL
-216 GGELKMMAVNGEQ
+216 GGELKAMAQNGQQ
-229 GTKAYQDLHRALA
+229 GTQEFKDLQQALLA
-242 TLTSDIQDA
+242 FNSTIKDA
-251 TKSSVAMDN
+251 TVSSEAMDN
-260 MLDTMTSIAA
+260 ALDTMSDLTA
-270 IGNVGEG
+270 IGSMGQG
-277 FSNLFGIDDSALG
+277 FSALFGLDSSAIDESIQKLLAL
-290 ETIAK
+290 
-295 MQSLQSILQGLEALN
+295 QNVLQSLEALN
-310 QQMLSGEGI
+310 QHMLTGEGI

-326 NDAIDSFVNKMFGLQ
+326 NAAIDKFVNKLFGLQ
-341 DAIENT
+341 T
-347 SNSGDAVKEMSDEIA
+347 A
-362 SAAEQIAAGEDA
+362 S
-374 LASSAEQAA
+374 
-383 QGEDALSIAN
+383 
-393 EKNETTS
+393 KTTS
-400 KAASTAAKTQAT
+400 KSVEGIAVAETKMATASKEA
-412 TNVALGTSTK
+412 SK
-422 ATVAATEAQS
+422 AT
-432 VANTTLGGSAKAAA
+432 LLLA
-446 TSLEVQSVANT
+446 TSIKALMKVTIVL
-457 TMATTSTAAAVAAT
+457 AVISAIIE
-471 ALGVALKAIGIG
+471 ALDWLINKIGD
-483 LIIAA
+483 ADKKFD
-488 VNLLIEGLEKLWD
+488 EEQEKL
-501 YFDLGNKKLEEQQE
+501 Q
-515 QLKGQREAYAQA
+515 GQREAYAQA
-527 SASMMEAKAQVDNF
+527 SASMMEAKAAVENF
-541 NGSKKQEKKL
+541 NGTKEQEKKL

-556 QKYGETLGTYK
+556 QKYGDTLGTYK
-567 SLDKWKAV
+567 SLDKWKSV

-604 IELEKLRA
+604 IELEKLKA
-612 KAAEGWSFWRAL
+612 KAAEGWSFLRAL
-624 TASNVDAEDV
+624 TASNVDANDIAKATQKLAED
-634 AKQAK
+634 Q
-639 ILADEQKA
+639 EA
-647 IAKEAE
+647 IAKEAK
-653 NIVKL
+653 NIVNL
-658 QQKNGLGIYAPQAST
+658 QQKNKLGLYANQDST
-673 TASTQRAI
+673 SSTQRDI

-688 KQTVKNV
+688 KTTVKNV
-695 EDDIIKMQIELMRQ
+695 EDDIIKMQIELMQ
-709 GLEKTL
+709 EGLQKTL

-723 KRIQEAKKSGRR
+723 KRIQEAKKSGRK
-735 IAEQISLINRL
+735 IAEQISLISRL

-751 FEAKQAYYKK
+751 FEATQAYYKK

-771 DRENIIQNTDQR
+771 DRKNVIQSNDQR
-783 KIENSTTMAE
+783 KIETSTTMAE
-793 NKMNEPWNANKY
+793 NKMNELWKSNRISEYSFGKTYVNAGTKDFKSVYENKDWLTFDKLNFYSVKAQKLIPVLTILKY
-805 EQFKFSQPF
+805 EID
-814 VNAKTLFEEPLHW
+814 AT
-827 DYNFGVFN
+827 
-835 KLLPTLEELDKQIA
+835 
-849 KTNNE
+849 
-854 ITSLDDKRFKNGKL
+854 KNSIKSL
-868 TDEETKKYIELGNT
+868 TDEISKNNDPTVDQIVQY
-882 LNDLASDYNYYTA
+882 NDLIKELKRLNSEYNTYTA
-895 QLSRISNIFS
+895 KLSAYANDFS
-905 LNDNFNDRYQ
+905 LIENFKTRYD
-915 ARIKYYNDVL
+915 ARTEYYNNVL
-925 KKAEDYYNKLKDIQ
+925 EKTKDYYNKLKTIQ
-939 QEELSGQVQTE
+939 DEALSGQIQTE
-950 REQEK
+950 REQEN
-955 KRHFEVAGDYQ
+955 KRHFEVAGDYEN
-966 HNNLGTILKQ
+966 NNLGTILKQ
-976 YKIFYDQ
+976 YKNFYNQ
-983 LSKLSDD
+983 LSKLSDKD
-990 ESEKMLSMMDTDEKK
+990 SVNMLSMIDTDAKK
-1005 EKFFEGWKRALDRWL
+1005 EKFFEGWKKALDRWL

-1034 KEYLDATNNELI
+1034 KEYLDDTNNELV
-1046 KSYQEGTITF
+1046 KSYQEGTITY
-1056 VQFIENLEKE
+1056 VQLLEQLEQEDKTHENAM
-1066 DSTHQNAITTIEKNE
+1066 STIRKNE

-1086 QIQIQAQ
+1086 QIVIQSQ

-1112 SFISEV
+1112 TFISEV
-1118 KSRIGKEPVLNKFQI
+1118 KRRVGEEPVLNKFQI
-1133 VNVAKTKQ
+1133 VNIARTKHELK
-1141 DLKELEKA
+1141 DLIES
-1149 IKESF
+1149 IKESL
-1154 NKINNIRA
+1154 NKINDLKA
-1162 VAALSFKK
+1162 QATKSFSKN
-1170 GFLNP
+1170 LISP
-1175 EQYAEII
+1175 EQYAEIMNQ
-1182 AKLDTLLSQIIEAS
+1182 LDTLISQIIESS
-1196 QETSQKLKDL
+1196 QEATQKLKDL

-1221 GNTISGILS
+1221 GQTISGILS
-1230 AFQDLQDNNFEYQQ
+1230 AFQDLQENNFEYQQ
-1244 NMLDKEADMLD
+1244 NMLDKEATMLD
-1255 KKLSK
+1255 NKLSK

-1379 IASQKTYAKGGIL
+1379 IASQKTYAKGGVL

-1456 YNEGQPVRKSMA
+1456 YNEGQPVRKSMVG
-1468 NIQSRFANGGE
+1468 IQSRFANGGE

>member
-67 LQKQILATKEKI
+67 LQKQILQTKEKI
-79 AQADKDEYQELL
+79 AQADQEEYQELL
-91 RQKNELKEA
+91 KQKNELKEA
-100 QNVAKSLAAS
+100 QNVAKTLAAN

-181 AEGLEKA
+181 AEGLAQA
-188 GNSANK
+188 GNSAK
-194 IVINVGGVTRE
+194 GITIEVGGVTRE
-205 FDNAKQASRAL
+205 FDNARQASKIL
-216 GGELKMMAVNGEQ
+216 GGELKTMAQNGQQ
-229 GTKAYQDLHRALA
+229 GTQEFKDLQQALLA
-242 TLTSDIQDA
+242 FNSTIKDA
-251 TKSSVAMDN
+251 TVSSEAMDN
-260 MLDTMTSIAA
+260 ALDTMSDLAA
-270 IGNVGEG
+270 IGSMGQG
-277 FSNLFGIDDSALG
+277 FSALFGLDSSALD
-290 ETIAK
+290 ESIQKLLAL
-295 MQSLQSILQGLEALN
+295 QNVLQSLEALN
-310 QQMLSGEGI
+310 QHILTGEGI
-319 GGWLAKG
+319 GGWIAKG
-326 NDAIDSFVNKMFGLQ
+326 NAAIDKFINKLFGL
-341 DAIENT
+341 DA
-347 SNSGDAVKEMSDEIA
+347 A
-362 SAAEQIAAGEDA
+362 SR
-374 LASSAEQAA
+374 
-383 QGEDALSIAN
+383 
-393 EKNETTS
+393 KTS
-400 KAASTAAKTQAT
+400 KSVEGLAVAENGLVGASGKASKAT
-412 TNVALGTSTK
+412 RVLATSIKGLLK
-422 ATVAATEAQS
+422 ATVVLAVITAIIEALDWL
-432 VANTTLGGSAKAAA
+432 VDK
-446 TSLEVQSVANT
+446 
-457 TMATTSTAAAVAAT
+457 
-471 ALGVALKAIGIG
+471 IGE
-483 LIIAA
+483 ADK
-488 VNLLIEGLEKLWD
+488 EFDEEQEKL
-501 YFDLGNKKLEEQQE
+501 Q
-515 QLKGQREAYAQA
+515 GQREAYAQA
-527 SASMMEAKAQVDNF
+527 SASMMEAKAAVENF
-541 NGSKKQEKKL
+541 NGTKEQEKRL

-556 QKYGETLGTYK
+556 QKYGDTLGTYK
-567 SLDKWKAV
+567 SLDKWKSV

-590 AKMQALLNQYTQDY
+590 AKMQALINQYTQDY
-604 IELEKLRA
+604 IKLEELKA

-624 TASNVDAEDV
+624 TASNVDANDI
-634 AKQAK
+634 AKATQK
-639 ILADEQKA
+639 LADDMKT
-647 IAKEAE
+647 INTEAA

-658 QQKNGLGIYAPQAST
+658 QQKNGLGIYSNQST
-673 TASTQRAI
+673 TTNAI

-688 KQTVKNV
+688 RTTVKNV
-695 EDDIIKMQIELMRQ
+695 EEDIIKMQIELMQ
-709 GLEKTL
+709 EGLQKTL
-715 AQIRYERE
+715 AQMRYERE
-723 KRIQEAKKSGRR
+723 KRIQEAKKSGRK

-751 FEAKQAYYKK
+751 FEATQAYYKK

-771 DRENIIQNTDQR
+771 DRQNVIQNTDQR

-793 NKMNEPWNANKY
+793 NKMNGPWNANKY
-805 EQFKFSQPF
+805 EQFKFSQSF
-814 VNAKTLFEEPLHW
+814 VNSETSFKEPLPW
-827 DYNFGVFN
+827 TFNFNVFN
-835 KLLPTLEELDKQIA
+835 KLLSKIEELDKQIA

-854 ITSLDDKRFKNGKL
+854 ITSLDDKRFKNHKL
-868 TDEETKKYIELGNT
+868 TDEEIKKYTELGDT
-882 LNDLASDYNYYTA
+882 LNDLASKYNNYTA
-895 QLSRISNIFS
+895 RLSRISNIFS

-925 KKAEDYYNKLKDIQ
+925 QKAEDYYNKLKVIQ
-939 QEELSGQVQTE
+939 DEALSGQIQTE
-950 REQEK
+950 REQEN
-955 KRHFEVAGDYQ
+955 KRHFEVAGDYEN
-966 HNNLGTILKQ
+966 NNLGTILKQ
-976 YKIFYDQ
+976 YKIFYNQ
-983 LSKLSDD
+983 LSKVSND
-990 ESEKMLSMMDTDEKK
+990 ESQKILSMMDTDAKK
-1005 EKFFEGWKRALDRWL
+1005 EKFFEGWKHALDRWL

-1034 KEYLDATNNELI
+1034 KEYLDDTNNELI
-1046 KSYQEGTITF
+1046 KSYQEGTITY
-1056 VQFIENLEKE
+1056 VQLLEQLEQE
-1066 DSTHQNAITTIEKNE
+1066 DKTHQNAMTTIEKNE
-1081 TEKRK
+1081 LEKRK

-1100 STYYGNLANELD
+1100 STYYGNLSNELD

-1118 KSRIGKEPVLNKFQI
+1118 KRRIGEQPVMNKFQI
-1133 VNVAKTKQ
+1133 INIPETK
-1141 DLKELEKA
+1141 KELKDLEGA
-1149 IKESF
+1149 VKESF
-1154 NKINNIRA
+1154 DKINNIRA
-1162 VAALSFKK
+1162 VAALSFKR
-1170 GFLNP
+1170 GMLNP

-1182 AKLDTLLSQIIEAS
+1182 DQLDTLRTQIIEAS
-1196 QETSQKLKDL
+1196 QDVKQKLKDL

-1221 GNTISGILS
+1221 GQTISGILS
-1230 AFQDLQDNNFEYQQ
+1230 AFQDLQENNFEYQQ

-1311 QKEKEVNEKKQEA
+1311 QKEKEVNERKQEA

-1379 IASQKTYAKGGIL
+1379 IASQKTYAKGGVL

-1429 STSTNLPLLEFI
+1429 STSSNLPLLEFI

-1456 YNEGQPVRKSMA
+1456 YNEGQPVRKSMS

>member
-55 GKTSSELKEVDK
+55 GKRSSELKEVDK

-79 AQADKDEYQELL
+79 AQADQDEYQELL
-91 RQKNELKEA
+91 KQKNELKEA

-205 FDNAKQASRAL
+205 FDNAKQAARTL

-326 NDAIDSFVNKMFGLQ
+326 NDAIDSFVNKIFGLQ

-362 SAAEQIAAGEDA
+362 SAAEQIAQGEDA

-393 EKNETTS
+393 EKNASTS
-400 KAASTAAKTQAT
+400 KAASTASKTQAT

-515 QLKGQREAYAQA
+515 QLKGQREAYAKA
-527 SASMMEAKAQVDNF
+527 SASIMEAQAAVNNF
-541 NGSKKQEKKL
+541 NGTKEQEKKL
-551 VDELN
+551 VNQLN
-556 QKYGETLGTYK
+556 SKYGDTLGTYK
-567 SLDKWKAV
+567 SVSEWQNI
-575 LATKT
+575 LAKNTD
-580 QAYIQLMVEQ
+580 AYIELMVKQ
-590 AKMQALLNQYTQDY
+590 AEAQALVNVYTQDY
-604 IELEKLRA
+604 IELQKLKAEAESGGWFSADWDDVAEQQAKLDKDLADIKA
-612 KAAEGWSFWRAL
+612 KAKEYAEF
-624 TASNVDAEDV
+624 
-634 AKQAK
+634 
-639 ILADEQKA
+639 
-647 IAKEAE
+647 
-653 NIVKL
+653 
-658 QQKNGLGIYAPQAST
+658 QKNHKLGIYAPQASPSS
-673 TASTQRAI
+673 TASTQREI

-688 KQTVKNV
+688 RTTVKNV
-695 EDDIIKMQIELMRQ
+695 EDDIRKMQIELMQQ

-723 KRIQEAKKSGRR
+723 KRIQEAKKSGRK
-735 IAEQISLINRL
+735 IAEQVSLINRL

-751 FEAKQAYYKK
+751 FDAKQAYYKK

-771 DRENIIQNTDQR
+771 DRENVIRNTSQR

-793 NKMNEPWNANKY
+793 NKMNGPWDANKY
-805 EQFKFSQPF
+805 EQFKFSQSF
-814 VNAKTLFEEPLHW
+814 VNSETLFKEPLPW
-827 DYNFGVFN
+827 TFNFDVFN
-835 KLLPTLEELDKQIA
+835 KLISIIEELDKQIA

-868 TDEETKKYIELGNT
+868 TDEENKKYIELGNT
-882 LNDLASDYNYYTA
+882 LNDLASDYNKYTA

-939 QEELSGQVQTE
+939 KEELSGQVNTE

-955 KRHFEVAGDYQ
+955 KRHFEVAGDYK
-966 HNNLGTILKQ
+966 NNYLGTILKQ

-983 LSKLSDD
+983 LSKLSDKNSVD
-990 ESEKMLSMMDTDEKK
+990 ILSMMNTDEKK

-1066 DSTHQNAITTIEKNE
+1066 DSTHQNAMTTIEKNE

-1086 QIQIQAQ
+1086 QIQIKAQ

-1100 STYYGNLANELD
+1100 ATYYGNLSNELD

-1133 VNVAKTKQ
+1133 VNVSKTKQ

-1221 GNTISGILS
+1221 GQTISGILS

-1360 LGIAMGALASTL
+1360 LGITMGALASTL

-1479 LPVLNDN
+1479 LPTLNDN

>member
-79 AQADKDEYQELL
+79 AQADQEEYQELL
-91 RQKNELKEA
+91 KQKNELKEA
-100 QNVAKSLAAS
+100 QNVAKTLAAN

-134 VMNGMNPNDDAFGDM
+134 VMNSMNPNDDGFGDM

-181 AEGLEKA
+181 AEGLAQA
-188 GNSANK
+188 GNSAK
-194 IVINVGGVTRE
+194 GITIEVGGVARE
-205 FDNAKQASRAL
+205 FDNAREASKTL
-216 GGELKMMAVNGEQ
+216 GGELKAMAQNGQQ
-229 GTKAYQDLHRALA
+229 GTQEFKDLQRALLSFNS
-242 TLTSDIQDA
+242 TIKDA
-251 TKSSVAMDN
+251 TVSSEAMDN
-260 MLDTMTSIAA
+260 ALDTMSDLAA
-270 IGNVGEG
+270 IGSMGQG
-277 FSNLFGIDDSALG
+277 FSALFGLDSSAIDQSIQKLLAL
-290 ETIAK
+290 
-295 MQSLQSILQGLEALN
+295 QNVLQSLEALN
-310 QQMLSGEGI
+310 QHILTGEGI
-319 GGWLAKG
+319 GGWIAKG
-326 NDAIDSFVNKMFGLQ
+326 NAAIDKFINKLFGLQ
-341 DAIENT
+341 A
-347 SNSGDAVKEMSDEIA
+347 A
-362 SAAEQIAAGEDA
+362 S
-374 LASSAEQAA
+374 
-383 QGEDALSIAN
+383 
-393 EKNETTS
+393 KTTS
-400 KAASTAAKTQAT
+400 KSIEGIAVAETEMATASKSA
-412 TNVALGTSTK
+412 SK
-422 ATVAATEAQS
+422 ATV
-432 VANTTLGGSAKAAA
+432 LLA
-446 TSLEVQSVANT
+446 TSIRAL
-457 TMATTSTAAAVAAT
+457 MKATIVLAVITSIIEALDWLIDKIGAAD
-471 ALGVALKAIGIG
+471 K
-483 LIIAA
+483 
-488 VNLLIEGLEKLWD
+488 EFDEEQEKL
-501 YFDLGNKKLEEQQE
+501 Q
-515 QLKGQREAYAQA
+515 GQREAYAQA
-527 SASMMEAKAQVDNF
+527 SASMMEAKAAVENF
-541 NGSKKQEKKL
+541 NGTKEQEKRL

-556 QKYGETLGTYK
+556 QKYGDTLGTYK
-567 SLDKWKAV
+567 SLDKWKSV

-590 AKMQALLNQYTQDY
+590 AKMQALLNVYTQDY

-624 TASNVDAEDV
+624 SASNVDANDLAKATKKLAED
-634 AKQAK
+634 Q
-639 ILADEQKA
+639 EA
-647 IAKEAE
+647 ISKEAK
-653 NIVKL
+653 NIVNL
-658 QQKNGLGIYAPQAST
+658 QQKNGLGIYAHQNANST
-673 TASTQRAI
+673 TNAI

-688 KQTVKNV
+688 KTTVKNV
-695 EDDIIKMQIELMRQ
+695 EEDIIKMQIELMQ
-709 GLEKTL
+709 EGLEKTL
-715 AQIRYERE
+715 AQMRYERE
-723 KRIQEAKKSGRR
+723 KRIQEAKKSGRK

-751 FEAKQAYYKK
+751 FEATQAYYKK

-771 DRENIIQNTDQR
+771 DRENVIQNTDQR
-783 KIENSTTMAE
+783 KIENSTMMAE
-793 NKMNEPWNANKY
+793 NKMNEPWNPNRY
-805 EQFKFSQPF
+805 EKFNFSQSF
-814 VNAKTLFEEPLHW
+814 VNSKTSFEEPLPW

-835 KLLPTLEELDKQIA
+835 KLIPIIEELDKQIA
-849 KTNNE
+849 KINNE
-854 ITSLDDKRFKNGKL
+854 ITTLDDKRFKNGKL

-882 LNDLASDYNYYTA
+882 LNDLAAKYNNYTA
-895 QLSRISNIFS
+895 RLSRITNIFS

-925 KKAEDYYNKLKDIQ
+925 QKTEDFYNKLKVIQ
-939 QEELSGQVQTE
+939 DEALSGQIQTE
-950 REQEK
+950 REQEN
-955 KRHFEVAGDYQ
+955 KRHFEVAGDYEN
-966 HNNLGTILKQ
+966 NNLGTILKQ
-976 YKIFYDQ
+976 YKVFYSQ
-983 LSKLSDD
+983 FSKLSN
-990 ESEKMLSMMDTDEKK
+990 ETSQKILSMMDTDAKK
-1005 EKFFEGWKRALDRWL
+1005 EKFFAGWKSALNRWL
-1020 NDLKEKLKEGKITE
+1020 NELKEKLKEGKITE

-1046 KSYQEGTITF
+1046 KSYQEGTITY
-1056 VQFIENLEKE
+1056 VQLLENLEQE
-1066 DSTHQNAITTIEKNE
+1066 DRTHQNAMTTIEKNE

-1086 QIQIQAQ
+1086 QIEIQAQ
-1093 QDIQSSY
+1093 QDIQSAY
-1100 STYYGNLANELD
+1100 STYYGNLSNELD
-1112 SFISEV
+1112 SFISEIKRRV
-1118 KSRIGKEPVLNKFQI
+1118 GTQPVMNKFQI
-1133 VNVAKTKQ
+1133 VNIAQTK
-1141 DLKELEKA
+1141 KELKDLEGAVKD
-1149 IKESF
+1149 SF
-1154 NKINNIRA
+1154 DKINNIRA
-1162 VAALSFKK
+1162 TATLSFKR
-1170 GFLNP
+1170 GMLSP
-1175 EQYAEII
+1175 EQYGEII
-1182 AKLDTLLSQIIEAS
+1182 DQLDTLTAQVVEAS
-1196 QETSQKLKDL
+1196 KDTSQKLKDL

-1221 GNTISGILS
+1221 GQTISGILS
-1230 AFQDLQDNNFEYQQ
+1230 AFQDLQENNFEYQQ
-1244 NMLDKEADMLD
+1244 NMLDKEANMLD

-1311 QKEKEVNEKKQEA
+1311 QKEKEANEKKQEA

-1345 ALAITNGFATKPFVP
+1345 ALAITNGFATKPFLP
-1360 LGIAMGALASTL
+1360 LGIAMGALATTL
-1372 TAVQIAT
+1372 TAIQIAT
-1379 IASQKTYAKGGIL
+1379 IASQKTYAKGGVL
-1392 DSRSVATGPRHSQGG
+1392 DSRSVAQGPRHSQGG

-1456 YNEGQPVRKSMA
+1456 YNDRQPVRKSMA

>member
-9 IQINGVSESV
+9 IQINGVNESV

-37 NISSQ
+37 NITSQ

-79 AQADKDEYQELL
+79 AQADQEEYQELL
-91 RQKNELKEA
+91 KQKNELKEA
-100 QNVAKSLAAS
+100 QNVAKTLAAN

-181 AEGLEKA
+181 AEGLAQA
-188 GNSANK
+188 GNSAK
-194 IVINVGGVTRE
+194 GIVVEVGGVTRE
-205 FDNAKQASRAL
+205 FDNAREASKTLA
-216 GGELKMMAVNGEQ
+216 GELKMMAQNGQQ
-229 GTKAYQDLHRALA
+229 GTQEFKDLQKALLSFNS
-242 TLTSDIQDA
+242 TIKDA
-251 TKSSVAMDN
+251 TVSSEAMDN
-260 MLDTMTSIAA
+260 ALDTMSDLAA
-270 IGNVGEG
+270 IGSMGQGFSALFGLDSSALDQSIQKLLAFQNILQSLEAINQHMLTGEG
-277 FSNLFGIDDSALG
+277 V
-290 ETIAK
+290 
-295 MQSLQSILQGLEALN
+295 
-310 QQMLSGEGI
+310 

-326 NDAIDSFVNKMFGLQ
+326 NAAIDKFVNKLFGL
-341 DAIENT
+341 D
-347 SNSGDAVKEMSDEIA
+347 VA
-362 SAAEQIAAGEDA
+362 SR
-374 LASSAEQAA
+374 
-383 QGEDALSIAN
+383 
-393 EKNETTS
+393 KTS
-400 KAASTAAKTQAT
+400 KSVEGLAVAENGLVGASGKASKAT
-412 TNVALGTSTK
+412 TVLATSIKGLLK
-422 ATVAATEAQS
+422 ATVVLAVITAIIEALDWLADKITES
-432 VANTTLGGSAKAAA
+432 NK
-446 TSLEVQSVANT
+446 EF
-457 TMATTSTAAAVAAT
+457 
-471 ALGVALKAIGIG
+471 
-483 LIIAA
+483 
-488 VNLLIEGLEKLWD
+488 EK
-501 YFDLGNKKLEEQQE
+501 QQE
-515 QLKGQREAYAQA
+515 QLQGQREAYAQA
-527 SASMMEAKAQVDNF
+527 KASMTEAQAEVESF
-541 NGSKKQEKKL
+541 NGTKKQEKKL

-556 QKYGETLGTYK
+556 QKYGDTLGTYK
-567 SLDKWKAV
+567 DLNKWKNV
-575 LATKT
+575 LINNSD
-580 QAYIQLMVEQ
+580 AYVEKMLKEAEIQ
-590 AKMQALLNQYTQDY
+590 AKVNQYTADY
-604 IELEKLRA
+604 VTLQKMI
-612 KAAEGWSFWRAL
+612 AE
-624 TASNVDAEDV
+624 
-634 AKQAK
+634 AKQGRPWYAPWTWGRAGAVDVFNQQVK
-639 ILADEQKA
+639 LDEELAD
-647 IAKEAE
+647 IKESYKE
-653 NIVKL
+653 LNEYEK
-658 QQKNGLGIYAPQAST
+658 KHGLGIYANQTANST
-673 TASTQRAI
+673 TNAI

-688 KQTVKNV
+688 RTTVKKV
-695 EDDIIKMQIELMRQ
+695 EEDIIKMQIELMQ
-709 GLEKTL
+709 EGLQKTL

-723 KRIQEAKKSGRR
+723 KRIQEARKSGRKV
-735 IAEQISLINRL
+735 AEQIALINRL

-751 FEAKQAYYKK
+751 FDATQAYYKK

-771 DRENIIQNTDQR
+771 DRENIIQSNDQR
-783 KIENSTTMAE
+783 KIENSTTAAE
-793 NKMNEPWNANKY
+793 NKMNDEWKPINELDYLNFAKTY
-805 EQFKFSQPF
+805 A
-814 VNAKTLFEEPLHW
+814 NAKTSFK
-827 DYNFGVFN
+827 N
-835 KLLPTLEELDKQIA
+835 
-849 KTNNE
+849 
-854 ITSLDDKRFKNGKL
+854 SLDPDKEKEIYKLFLDSISNTKELNLEMQNTEVELKKLQSEFIKNGKL
-868 TDEETKKYIELGNT
+868 TDEQKAKYDELGKT
-882 LNDLASDYNYYTA
+882 LKELYSEYNGYA
-895 QLSRISNIFS
+895 EQLLVS
-905 LNDNFNDRYQ
+905 LNVKSLNETFQDRYN
-915 ARIKYYNDVL
+915 ARIEYYNNVIA
-925 KKAEDYYNKLKDIQ
+925 KTEDYYNKLKAI
-939 QEELSGQVQTE
+939 QEEALSGQVQTE
-950 REQEK
+950 REQEN

-966 HNNLGTILKQ
+966 NNYLGDILKA
-976 YKIFYDQ
+976 YKNLEDSGKLLNLTDDQ
-983 LSKLSDD
+983 
-990 ESEKMLSMMDTDEKK
+990 K
-1005 EKFFEGWKRALDRWL
+1005 EKYFESWKKGWDDWL
-1020 NDLKEKLKEGKITE
+1020 ENLKEKLKQGKIAE
-1034 KEYLDATNNELI
+1034 KEYLDDTNNELV
-1046 KSYQEGTITF
+1046 KSYQDGTITF
-1056 VQFIENLEKE
+1056 VQLMEQLEKE
-1066 DSTHQNAITTIEKNE
+1066 NDTHQNAITTIDKNE
-1081 TEKRK
+1081 YEKRK
-1086 QIQIQAQ
+1086 QLAIQTN
-1093 QDIQSSY
+1093 QDIQSAN
-1100 STYYGNLANELD
+1100 STYFGNLQNELD

-1118 KSRIGKEPVLNKFQI
+1118 KRRIGTEPVMNNFQI

-1141 DLKELEKA
+1141 DLKELVKA
-1149 IKESF
+1149 V
-1154 NKINNIRA
+1154 NDTMTKINDLRA
-1162 VAALSFKK
+1162 QATNTFDQKLLS
-1170 GFLNP
+1170 P
-1175 EQYAEII
+1175 EQYAEIMEQ
-1182 AKLDTLLSQIIEAS
+1182 LDSL
-1196 QETSQKLKDL
+1196 TSEILDAGTEVKQKLKDL

-1221 GNTISGILS
+1221 GQTISGILS
-1230 AFQDLQDNNFEYQQ
+1230 AFQDLQENNFEYQQ
-1244 NMLDKEADMLD
+1244 NMLDKEATMLD
-1255 KKLSK
+1255 NKLSK

-1311 QKEKEVNEKKQEA
+1311 QKEKEVNERKQEA

-1379 IASQKTYAKGGIL
+1379 IASQKTYAKGGVL

>member
-48 SSGGDSG
+48 SAGGSG
-55 GKTSSELKEVDK
+55 GKTSDELKEVDK
-67 LQKQILATKEKI
+67 LQKQILATKQKI
-79 AQADKDEYQELL
+79 AQADQEEYQELL
-91 RQKNELKEA
+91 KQKNELKEA
-100 QNVAKSLAAS
+100 QNVAKSLAAN

-134 VMNGMNPNDDAFGDM
+134 VMNGMNPNDDGFGDM

-175 NYANGV
+175 NYAQGV
-181 AEGLEKA
+181 AEGLAQA
-188 GNSANK
+188 GNSAK
-194 IVINVGGVTRE
+194 GIVVEVGGVTRE
-205 FDNAKQASRAL
+205 FDNARQASKTLA
-216 GGELKMMAVNGEQ
+216 GELKAMAQNGQQ
-229 GTKAYQDLHRALA
+229 GTQEFKDLQRALLSFNS
-242 TLTSDIQDA
+242 TIKDA
-251 TKSSVAMDN
+251 TVSSEAMDN
-260 MLDTMTSIAA
+260 ALDTMSDLTA
-270 IGNVGEG
+270 IGSMGQG
-277 FSNLFGIDDSALG
+277 FSALFGLDSSAID
-290 ETIAK
+290 
-295 MQSLQSILQGLEALN
+295 QSIQKLLAFQNILQSLEALN
-310 QQMLSGEGI
+310 QHMLTGEGI

-326 NDAIDSFVNKMFGLQ
+326 NAAIDNFINKLFGLQ
-341 DAIENT
+341 TASRKTSKAIEEV
-347 SNSGDAVKEMSDEIA
+347 SV
-362 SAAEQIAAGEDA
+362 AETGMAK
-374 LASSAEQAA
+374 S
-383 QGEDALSIAN
+383 
-393 EKNETTS
+393 S
-400 KAASTAAKTQAT
+400 KAAS
-412 TNVALGTSTK
+412 K
-422 ATVAATEAQS
+422 ATV
-432 VANTTLGGSAKAAA
+432 LLA
-446 TSLEVQSVANT
+446 TSIKA
-457 TMATTSTAAAVAAT
+457 M
-471 ALGVALKAIGIG
+471 LKATVVIAVISA
-483 LIIAA
+483 IIEALDWLA
-488 VNLLIEGLEKLWD
+488 DKLTES
-501 YFDLGNKKLEEQQE
+501 NKKFEEQQE
-515 QLKGQREAYAQA
+515 KLQGQREAYAQA
-527 SASMMEAKAQVDNF
+527 TASMAQAQAETEYF
-541 NGSKKQEKKL
+541 NGTKEQEKKL

-556 QKYGETLGTYK
+556 QKYGDTLGTYK
-567 SLDKWKAV
+567 DLDKWKSI
-575 LATKT
+575 LARKT
-580 QAYIQLMVEQ
+580 GPYIELMVKQ
-590 AKMQALLNQYTQDY
+590 AEMQALLNQYTQDY
-604 IELEKLRA
+604 IELEKLKAEAA
-612 KAAEGWSFWRAL
+612 KTATEGWSLVKAIYGG
-624 TASNVDAEDV
+624 NVDYKDV
-634 AKQAK
+634 SLQLQLVNNDMNR
-639 ILADEQKA
+639 ILNKGKEIVQFEQKH
-647 IAKEAE
+647 
-653 NIVKL
+653 
-658 QQKNGLGIYAPQAST
+658 GLGLYANQDST
-673 TASTQRAI
+673 SSTQRDI

-688 KQTVKNV
+688 KTTVKNV
-695 EDDIIKMQIELMRQ
+695 EDDIIKMQIELMQ
-709 GLEKTL
+709 EGLQKTL

-723 KRIQEAKKSGRR
+723 KRIQEAKKSGRK

-771 DRENIIQNTDQR
+771 DRENVIQSSDQR
-783 KIENSTTMAE
+783 KIETSTTMAE
-793 NKMNEPWNANKY
+793 NKMNEPWDGNKY
-805 EQFKFSQPF
+805 EQFKFSQSF
-814 VNAKTLFEEPLHW
+814 FNSKTSFEEPLPW
-827 DYNFGVFN
+827 TFKFNVFN
-835 KLLPTLEELDKQIA
+835 KLISKINLLDKQIA
-849 KTNNE
+849 KINNE
-854 ITSLDDKRFKNGKL
+854 ITSLDDKRFKNHKL
-868 TDEETKKYIELGNT
+868 TDEENKKYTELGNT
-882 LNDLASDYNYYTA
+882 LNDLTAKYNNYTA
-895 QLSRISNIFS
+895 RLSRITNIFS
-905 LNDNFNDRYQ
+905 LNDNFKTRYD
-915 ARIKYYNDVL
+915 ARTEYYNNVL
-925 KKAEDYYNKLKDIQ
+925 EKTKDYYNKLKDIQ
-939 QEELSGQVQTE
+939 NEALSGQIQTE
-950 REQEK
+950 REQEN
-955 KRHFEVAGDYQ
+955 KRHFEVAGSYQ
-966 HNNLGTILKQ
+966 NNYLGDLLKAYNNVENSGKLNGLNDKQLDKLFKDWKEQWDKWLENLKDKLKQ
-976 YKIFYDQ
+976 
-983 LSKLSDD
+983 
-990 ESEKMLSMMDTDEKK
+990 
-1005 EKFFEGWKRALDRWL
+1005 
-1020 NDLKEKLKEGKITE
+1020 GKIAE
-1034 KEYLDATNNELI
+1034 KDYLDYTNNELVN
-1046 KSYQEGTITF
+1046 SYQEGTITF
-1056 VQFIENLEKE
+1056 VQLMQQLEKE
-1066 DSTHQNAITTIEKNE
+1066 DEAHENAMSTITKNE

-1086 QIQIQAQ
+1086 QIVIQSQ

-1100 STYYGNLANELD
+1100 STYYGDLANELD
-1112 SFISEV
+1112 TFISEV
-1118 KSRIGKEPVLNKFQI
+1118 KRRVGEEPVLNKFQI
-1133 VNVAKTKQ
+1133 VNIARTKHELK
-1141 DLKELEKA
+1141 DLIES

-1154 NKINNIRA
+1154 NKINDLKA
-1162 VAALSFKK
+1162 QAAKSFSKN
-1170 GFLNP
+1170 LISP
-1175 EQYAEII
+1175 EQYAEIMNQ
-1182 AKLDTLLSQIIEAS
+1182 LDTLIAQITEAS
-1196 QETSQKLKDL
+1196 QEASQKLKDL

-1221 GNTISGILS
+1221 GQTISGILS
-1230 AFQDLQDNNFEYQQ
+1230 AFQDLQENNFEYQQ
-1244 NMLDKEADMLD
+1244 NMLDKEANMLD

-1311 QKEKEVNEKKQEA
+1311 QKEKEANEKKQEA

-1379 IASQKTYAKGGIL
+1379 IASQKTYAKGGVL

-1456 YNEGQPVRKSMA
+1456 YNEGQPVRKSMTS
-1468 NIQSRFANGGE
+1468 IQSRFANGGE

>member
-67 LQKQILATKEKI
+67 LQKQILATKQKI
-79 AQADKDEYQELL
+79 AQADQDEYQELL
-91 RQKNELKEA
+91 KQKNELKEA

-169 FNRNVG
+169 FGRNVG

-188 GNSANK
+188 GNSAKK

-205 FDNAKQASRAL
+205 FDNVKQASRTL
-216 GGELKMMAVNGEQ
+216 GGELKMMAINGEQ

-326 NDAIDSFVNKMFGLQ
+326 NDAIDSFVNKIFGLQ

-362 SAAEQIAAGEDA
+362 SGAEQIAAGEDA

-393 EKNETTS
+393 EKNASTS
-400 KAASTAAKTQAT
+400 KAASTASKTQAT

-515 QLKGQREAYAQA
+515 QLKGQREAYAKA
-527 SASMMEAKAQVDNF
+527 SASIMEAQAAVNNF
-541 NGSKKQEKKL
+541 NGTKEQEKKL
-551 VDELN
+551 VNQLN
-556 QKYGETLGTYK
+556 SKYGDTLGTYK
-567 SLDKWKAV
+567 SVSEWQNI
-575 LATKT
+575 LAKNTD
-580 QAYIQLMVEQ
+580 AYIELLVKQ
-590 AKMQALLNQYTQDY
+590 AEIQALVNVYTQDY
-604 IELEKLRA
+604 IELQKL
-612 KAAEGWSFWRAL
+612 KAEAEEGGWFSA
-624 TASNVDAEDV
+624 DEDDV
-634 AKQAK
+634 AEQQAK
-639 ILADEQKA
+639 LDKDLADIKT
-647 IAKEAE
+647 KEKEYAE
-653 NIVKL
+653 Y
-658 QQKNGLGIYAPQAST
+658 QKNHKLGIYAHQASPSS
-673 TASTQRAI
+673 TASTQREI

-688 KQTVKNV
+688 RSTVKNV
-695 EDDIIKMQIELMRQ
+695 EEDIRKMQIELMEQ

-723 KRIQEAKKSGRR
+723 KRIQEAKKSGRK
-735 IAEQISLINRL
+735 IAEQVSLINRL

-751 FEAKQAYYKK
+751 FEAKQSYYKK

-771 DRENIIQNTDQR
+771 DRENIIQSNDQR
-783 KIENSTTMAE
+783 KIENSTMMAE
-793 NKMNEPWNANKY
+793 NKMNKPWNANRYEKFNFSQSYVNSETLY
-805 EQFKFSQPF
+805 EQVGLPWTFN
-814 VNAKTLFEEPLHW
+814 VN
-827 DYNFGVFN
+827 VFN
-835 KLLPTLEELDKQIA
+835 KLIPKIEELDKQIA
-849 KTNNE
+849 KTKNE
-854 ITSLDDKRFKNGKL
+854 ITSLDDKRFKNHKL
-868 TDEETKKYIELGNT
+868 TDEENKKYIELGNT
-882 LNDLASDYNYYTA
+882 LNDLSAKYNNYTA

-915 ARIKYYNDVL
+915 ARIKYYDDVL

-939 QEELSGQVQTE
+939 KEELSGQVNTE

-966 HNNLGTILKQ
+966 HNYLGNILKA
-976 YKIFYDQ
+976 YRNEVESGNLIGLNDDQ
-983 LSKLSDD
+983 L
-990 ESEKMLSMMDTDEKK
+990 EKYFSNWKK
-1005 EKFFEGWKRALDRWL
+1005 GWNKWL
-1020 NDLKEKLKEGKITE
+1020 NDLKEKLKQGKIAE
-1034 KEYLDATNNELI
+1034 KDYLDATNNELVE
-1046 KSYQEGTITF
+1046 SYQKGTITF
-1056 VQFIENLEKE
+1056 VQLMQQLEKE
-1066 DSTHQNAITTIEKNE
+1066 DSTHQNAMTTIEKNE

-1086 QIQIQAQ
+1086 QIQIKAQ
-1093 QDIQSSY
+1093 QDIQSAY
-1100 STYYGNLANELD
+1100 STYYGNLSNELD

-1118 KSRIGKEPVLNKFQI
+1118 KSRIGEQPVMNKFQI
-1133 VNVAKTKQ
+1133 VNVPKTKQ

-1154 NKINNIRA
+1154 DKINNIRA

-1206 PADFVASLNTYVQAV
+1206 PADFVDSLNTYVQAV
-1221 GNTISGILS
+1221 GQTISGILS

-1311 QKEKEVNEKKQEA
+1311 QKEKEANEKKQEA

-1360 LGIAMGALASTL
+1360 LGIVMGALASTL

-1507 VAVTDIENKMED
+1507 VCVTDIENKMED

>member
-79 AQADKDEYQELL
+79 AQADQDEYQELL
-91 RQKNELKEA
+91 KQKNELKEA

-188 GNSANK
+188 GNSAK
-194 IVINVGGVTRE
+194 GITIEVGGITRE
-205 FDNAKQASRAL
+205 FDNAREASKTLA
-216 GGELKMMAVNGEQ
+216 GELKTMAQNGQQ
-229 GTKAYQDLHRALA
+229 GTQEFKDLQRALLSFNS
-242 TLTSDIQDA
+242 TIKDA
-251 TKSSVAMDN
+251 TVSSEAMDN
-260 MLDTMTSIAA
+260 ALDTMSDLAA
-270 IGNVGEG
+270 IGSMGQG
-277 FSNLFGIDDSALG
+277 FSALFGLDSSAIDESIQKLLAL
-290 ETIAK
+290 
-295 MQSLQSILQGLEALN
+295 QNVLQSLEALN
-310 QQMLSGEGI
+310 QHMLTGEGV

-326 NDAIDSFVNKMFGLQ
+326 NAAIDKFVNKLFGLQ
-341 DAIENT
+341 T
-347 SNSGDAVKEMSDEIA
+347 
-362 SAAEQIAAGEDA
+362 
-374 LASSAEQAA
+374 ASSKTAKSVEGIAVAETKMATA
-383 QGEDALSIAN
+383 SKSA
-393 EKNETTS
+393 S
-400 KAASTAAKTQAT
+400 KATLMLAT
-412 TNVALGTSTK
+412 SIKALMK
-422 ATVAATEAQS
+422 ATIVLAVITAIIEALDWLADKITES
-432 VANTTLGGSAKAAA
+432 NKA
-446 TSLEVQSVANT
+446 
-457 TMATTSTAAAVAAT
+457 
-471 ALGVALKAIGIG
+471 
-483 LIIAA
+483 
-488 VNLLIEGLEKLWD
+488 
-501 YFDLGNKKLEEQQE
+501 FEEQQE
-515 QLKGQREAYAQA
+515 KLQAQREAYAKA
-527 SASMMEAKAQVDNF
+527 TASMAEAQAQVEYF
-541 NGSKKQEKKL
+541 NGTKEQEKKL

-556 QKYGETLGTYK
+556 QKYGDTLGTYK
-567 SLDKWKAV
+567 DLDKWRSI
-575 LATKT
+575 LARKT
-580 QAYIQLMVEQ
+580 GPYIELMVKQ
-590 AKMQALLNQYTQDY
+590 AEMQALLNQYTQDY
-604 IELEKLRA
+604 IELEKL
-612 KAAEGWSFWRAL
+612 KAQAAVTATEGYSYVKAL
-624 TASNVDAEDV
+624 WGGNVDYEDV
-634 AKQAK
+634 AEQLEVVNKDMNR
-639 ILADEQKA
+639 ILNKGKDIVQWEQK
-647 IAKEAE
+647 
-653 NIVKL
+653 NKL
-658 QQKNGLGIYAPQAST
+658 GLYADQTST
-673 TASTQRAI
+673 TSSTQRDI

-688 KQTVKNV
+688 KTTVKNV
-695 EDDIIKMQIELMRQ
+695 EEDIIKMQIELMQ
-709 GLEKTL
+709 EGLQKTL

-751 FEAKQAYYKK
+751 FEATQAYYKK

-771 DRENIIQNTDQR
+771 DRENIIQNTSQR
-783 KIENSTTMAE
+783 EIETSTTAAE
-793 NKMNEPWNANKY
+793 NKMNEPWKPNRFSSYSFGKTYVNADTKDFKSVYEEKDWLVFEKLNFYSVKAQQLIPVLTILKY
-805 EQFKFSQPF
+805 EID
-814 VNAKTLFEEPLHW
+814 A
-827 DYNFGVFN
+827 
-835 KLLPTLEELDKQIA
+835 
-849 KTNNE
+849 
-854 ITSLDDKRFKNGKL
+854 
-868 TDEETKKYIELGNT
+868 TKDSIK
-882 LNDLASDYNYYTA
+882 
-895 QLSRISNIFS
+895 S
-905 LNDNFNDRYQ
+905 LNDEISKNNDPTVDQIVQYNNLIKELKRLNSEYNTYTAKLSAYSNDFSLIENFKARYQ
-915 ARIKYYNDVL
+915 ARVDYYNDVL
-925 KKAEDYYNKLKDIQ
+925 KKTEDYYNKLKDIQ
-939 QEELSGQVQTE
+939 DEALSGQIQTE

-955 KRHFEVAGDYQ
+955 NRHFEVAGDYK
-966 HNNLGTILKQ
+966 NNYLGNILKA
-976 YKIFYDQ
+976 YRNEVESGNLIGLNDDQ
-983 LSKLSDD
+983 L
-990 ESEKMLSMMDTDEKK
+990 EKYFSNWKK
-1005 EKFFEGWKRALDRWL
+1005 GWDKWL
-1020 NDLKEKLKEGKITE
+1020 NDLKEKLKQGKIAE
-1034 KEYLDATNNELI
+1034 KDYLDATNNELVE
-1046 KSYQEGTITF
+1046 SYQQGTITF
-1056 VQFIENLEKE
+1056 VQLMQQLEKE
-1066 DSTHQNAITTIEKNE
+1066 DNAHENAMTTIKKNE

-1086 QIQIQAQ
+1086 QIEIQSQ

-1100 STYYGNLANELD
+1100 ATYYGNLSNELD

-1118 KSRIGKEPVLNKFQI
+1118 KRRIGTEPVMNNFQI
-1133 VNVAKTKQ
+1133 VNVPKTKQ
-1141 DLKELEKA
+1141 DLKELEGA
-1149 IKESF
+1149 VKESF
-1154 NKINNIRA
+1154 DKINKIRA

-1170 GFLNP
+1170 GLLNP

-1182 AKLDTLLSQIIEAS
+1182 AKLDTLLTQIIEAS

-1221 GNTISGILS
+1221 GQTISGILS

-1311 QKEKEVNEKKQEA
+1311 QKEKEANEKKQEA

-1360 LGIAMGALASTL
+1360 LGIVMGALASTL

-1479 LPVLNDN
+1479 LPTLNDN

>member
-48 SSGGDSG
+48 SGGGGDSG

-67 LQKQILATKEKI
+67 LQKQILQTKQKI
-79 AQADKDEYQELL
+79 AQADQEEYQELL
-91 RQKNELKEA
+91 KQKNELKEA

-181 AEGLEKA
+181 AEGLAQA
-188 GNSANK
+188 GNSAK
-194 IVINVGGVTRE
+194 GITIEVGGITRE
-205 FDNAKQASRAL
+205 FDNARQASKTL
-216 GGELKMMAVNGEQ
+216 GGELKAMAQNGQQ
-229 GTKAYQDLHRALA
+229 GTQEFKDLQQALLA
-242 TLTSDIQDA
+242 FNSTIKDA
-251 TKSSVAMDN
+251 TVSSEAMDN
-260 MLDTMTSIAA
+260 ALDTMSDLAA
-270 IGNVGEG
+270 IGSMGQG
-277 FSNLFGIDDSALG
+277 FSALFGLDSSAIDESIQKLLAL
-290 ETIAK
+290 
-295 MQSLQSILQGLEALN
+295 QNVLQSLEALN
-310 QQMLSGEGI
+310 QHILTGEGI

-326 NDAIDSFVNKMFGLQ
+326 NAAIDKFVNKLFGLE
-341 DAIENT
+341 AASKKASKGVEGLAVAENGLVGA
-347 SNSGDAVKEMSDEIA
+347 SGKA
-362 SAAEQIAAGEDA
+362 
-374 LASSAEQAA
+374 
-383 QGEDALSIAN
+383 
-393 EKNETTS
+393 S
-400 KAASTAAKTQAT
+400 KATRVLAT
-412 TNVALGTSTK
+412 SIKGLLK
-422 ATVAATEAQS
+422 ATVVLAVITAIIEALDWL
-432 VANTTLGGSAKAAA
+432 VDK
-446 TSLEVQSVANT
+446 
-457 TMATTSTAAAVAAT
+457 
-471 ALGVALKAIGIG
+471 IGE
-483 LIIAA
+483 ADKKFD
-488 VNLLIEGLEKLWD
+488 EEQEKL
-501 YFDLGNKKLEEQQE
+501 Q
-515 QLKGQREAYAQA
+515 GQREAYAQA

-541 NGSKKQEKKL
+541 NGSKEQEKKL

-556 QKYGETLGTYK
+556 QKYGDTLGTYK

-624 TASNVDAEDV
+624 TASNVSAEDV
-634 AKQAK
+634 AKQAAIVAK
-639 ILADEQKA
+639 REEA
-647 IAKEAE
+647 IANEAK

-658 QQKNGLGIYAPQAST
+658 QQKNKLGIYADQNG
-673 TASTQRAI
+673 STQREI

-688 KQTVKNV
+688 RQTVKNV
-695 EDDIIKMQIELMRQ
+695 EEDIIKMQIELMQ
-709 GLEKTL
+709 EGLQKTL
-715 AQIRYERE
+715 AQMRYERE
-723 KRIQEAKKSGRR
+723 KRIQEAKKSGRKV
-735 IAEQISLINRL
+735 AEQISLINRL

-751 FEAKQAYYKK
+751 FEATQAYYKK

-771 DRENIIQNTDQR
+771 DRENIIQSNDQR
-783 KIENSTTMAE
+783 KIENSTTAAE
-793 NKMNEPWNANKY
+793 NKMNEPWNANLRQKY
-805 EQFKFSQPF
+805 NFAQTYINSRTSINENDNLSSFINKNYKEFEKIIPVITKLKDEIDATKSSLSSLSNEMFKSGGGTKEQRKQYVELIIELEGLNSKYKDYE
-814 VNAKTLFEEPLHW
+814 KTLSNVLS
-827 DYNFGVFN
+827 DNSMASNFR
-835 KLLPTLEELDKQIA
+835 E
-849 KTNNE
+849 
-854 ITSLDDKRFKNGKL
+854 RFK
-868 TDEETKKYIELGNT
+868 
-882 LNDLASDYNYYTA
+882 
-895 QLSRISNIFS
+895 
-905 LNDNFNDRYQ
+905 
-915 ARIKYYNDVL
+915 ARVKYYNDVIA
-925 KKAEDYYNKLKDIQ
+925 KTEDYYNKLKTI
-939 QEELSGQVQTE
+939 QEEALSGQIQTE
-950 REQEK
+950 REQEN
-955 KRHFEVAGDYQ
+955 KRHFEVAGDYK
-966 HNNLGTILKQ
+966 NNYLGDILKA
-976 YKIFYDQ
+976 YKDVEDSGKLLNLNDDQ
-983 LSKLSDD
+983 
-990 ESEKMLSMMDTDEKK
+990 K
-1005 EKFFEGWKRALDRWL
+1005 EKYFSSWKEAWDDWL
-1020 NDLKEKLKEGKITE
+1020 ENLKEKLKEGKIAE
-1034 KEYLDATNNELI
+1034 KDYLDATNNEFV

-1056 VQFIENLEKE
+1056 VQLMQQLEKE
-1066 DSTHQNAITTIEKNE
+1066 DDAHENAMTTITKNE

-1100 STYYGNLANELD
+1100 ATHYGNVENELD
-1112 SFISEV
+1112 NFISEV
-1118 KSRIGKEPVLNKFQI
+1118 KRRVGAQPVLNKFQI
-1133 VNVAKTKQ
+1133 VNVAKTK
-1141 DLKELEKA
+1141 DELNSLEKA
-1149 IKESF
+1149 IKYSLDKINDLKTQATVSF
-1154 NKINNIRA
+1154 NKGL
-1162 VAALSFKK
+1162 LS
-1170 GFLNP
+1170 P
-1175 EQYAEII
+1175 EQYGEI
-1182 AKLDTLLSQIIEAS
+1182 LDQLETLTAQITEAS

-1221 GNTISGILS
+1221 GQTISGILS
-1230 AFQDLQDNNFEYQQ
+1230 AFQDLQENNFEYQQ
-1244 NMLDKEADMLD
+1244 NMLDKEANMLD

-1441 NSKKRRVNLNDLVTF
+1441 NSKKRRVNLNDLVKF

>member
-48 SSGGDSG
+48 SAGGSG
-55 GKTSSELKEVDK
+55 GKTSDELKEVDK
-67 LQKQILATKEKI
+67 LQKQILATKQKI
-79 AQADKDEYQELL
+79 AQADQEEYQELL
-91 RQKNELKEA
+91 KQKNELKEA
-100 QNVAKSLAAS
+100 QNVAKSLAAN

-175 NYANGV
+175 NYAQGV
-181 AEGLEKA
+181 AEGLAQA
-188 GNSANK
+188 GNSAK
-194 IVINVGGVTRE
+194 GITIEVGGVTRE
-205 FDNAKQASRAL
+205 FDNARQASKTLA
-216 GGELKMMAVNGEQ
+216 GELKAMAQNGQQ
-229 GTKAYQDLHRALA
+229 GTQEFKDLQRALLSFNS
-242 TLTSDIQDA
+242 TIKDA
-251 TKSSVAMDN
+251 TVSSEAMDN
-260 MLDTMTSIAA
+260 ALDTMSDLTA
-270 IGNVGEG
+270 IGSMGQG
-277 FSNLFGIDDSALG
+277 FSALFGLDSSAIDQSIQKLLAFQNVL
-290 ETIAK
+290 
-295 MQSLQSILQGLEALN
+295 QSLEAIN
-310 QQMLSGEGI
+310 QHMLTGEGI

-326 NDAIDSFVNKMFGLQ
+326 NAAIDKFVNKLFGLQ
-341 DAIENT
+341 VASRKTSKTIEEV
-347 SNSGDAVKEMSDEIA
+347 SV
-362 SAAEQIAAGEDA
+362 AETGMAK
-374 LASSAEQAA
+374 S
-383 QGEDALSIAN
+383 
-393 EKNETTS
+393 S
-400 KAASTAAKTQAT
+400 KAAS
-412 TNVALGTSTK
+412 K
-422 ATVAATEAQS
+422 ATV
-432 VANTTLGGSAKAAA
+432 LLA
-446 TSLEVQSVANT
+446 TSIKA
-457 TMATTSTAAAVAAT
+457 M
-471 ALGVALKAIGIG
+471 LKATVVIAVISA
-483 LIIAA
+483 IIEALDWLA
-488 VNLLIEGLEKLWD
+488 DKLTES
-501 YFDLGNKKLEEQQE
+501 NKKFDEQQE
-515 QLKGQREAYAQA
+515 KLQGQREAYAQA
-527 SASMMEAKAQVDNF
+527 TASMAQAQAETEYF
-541 NGSKKQEKKL
+541 NGTKEQEKKL

-556 QKYGETLGTYK
+556 QKYGDTLGTYK
-567 SLDKWKAV
+567 DLDKWRSI
-575 LATKT
+575 LARKT
-580 QAYIQLMVEQ
+580 GPYIELMVKQ
-590 AKMQALLNQYTQDY
+590 AEMQALLNQYTQDY
-604 IELEKLRA
+604 IELEKLKAEAA
-612 KAAEGWSFWRAL
+612 KTATEGWSFWKAL
-624 TASNVDAEDV
+624 YAGNVDYKDV
-634 AKQAK
+634 SLQLQLVNNDMNRIINKGKEIVQF
-639 ILADEQKA
+639 EQK
-647 IAKEAE
+647 
-653 NIVKL
+653 NKL
-658 QQKNGLGIYAPQAST
+658 GLYANSDSST
-673 TASTQRAI
+673 SSTQRDI

-688 KQTVKNV
+688 RTTVKNV
-695 EDDIIKMQIELMRQ
+695 EDNIIKMQIELMQ
-709 GLEKTL
+709 EGLQKTL

-771 DRENIIQNTDQR
+771 DRENIIQSNDQR
-783 KIENSTTMAE
+783 KIETSTTMAE
-793 NKMNEPWNANKY
+793 NKMNEPWKSNRISEYSFGKAYVNAGIKDFKSIYEDKDWLIFDKLNFYSVKAQKLIPVLTILKY
-805 EQFKFSQPF
+805 EIDATKDSI
-814 VNAKTLFEEPLHW
+814 K
-827 DYNFGVFN
+827 
-835 KLLPTLEELDKQIA
+835 
-849 KTNNE
+849 
-854 ITSLDDKRFKNGKL
+854 SL
-868 TDEETKKYIELGNT
+868 TDEISKNNGPTVDQIAQY
-882 LNDLASDYNYYTA
+882 NDLIKELKRLNSEYNIYTA
-895 QLSRISNIFS
+895 KLSAYANNFS
-905 LNDNFNDRYQ
+905 LIENFKTRYD
-915 ARIKYYNDVL
+915 ARTEYYNNVL
-925 KKAEDYYNKLKDIQ
+925 EKTKDYYKKLKDIQ
-939 QEELSGQVQTE
+939 DEALSGQVQTE
-950 REQEK
+950 REQEN

-966 HNNLGTILKQ
+966 HNYLGELLKAYNNVENSGKLNGLNDEQLEKLFKDWKKQWDKWLENLKDKLKQ
-976 YKIFYDQ
+976 
-983 LSKLSDD
+983 
-990 ESEKMLSMMDTDEKK
+990 
-1005 EKFFEGWKRALDRWL
+1005 
-1020 NDLKEKLKEGKITE
+1020 GKIAE
-1034 KEYLDATNNELI
+1034 KDYLDYTNNELV

-1056 VQFIENLEKE
+1056 VQMMQQLEKE
-1066 DSTHQNAITTIEKNE
+1066 DEAHENAMTTITKNE

-1086 QIQIQAQ
+1086 QIEIQSQ

-1100 STYYGNLANELD
+1100 ATYYGNLANELD
-1112 SFISEV
+1112 TFISEV
-1118 KSRIGKEPVLNKFQI
+1118 KRRVGEEPVLNKFQI
-1133 VNVAKTKQ
+1133 VNIARTKHELN
-1141 DLKELEKA
+1141 DLIKS
-1149 IKESF
+1149 IKESL
-1154 NKINNIRA
+1154 NKINDLKAQATKLFSKNLI
-1162 VAALSFKK
+1162 S
-1170 GFLNP
+1170 P
-1175 EQYAEII
+1175 EQYAEIMNQLETLI
-1182 AKLDTLLSQIIEAS
+1182 AQITEAS
-1196 QETSQKLKDL
+1196 QEASQKLKDL

-1221 GNTISGILS
+1221 GQTISGILS
-1230 AFQDLQDNNFEYQQ
+1230 AFQDLQENNFEYQQ
-1244 NMLDKEADMLD
+1244 NMLDKEANMLD
-1255 KKLSK
+1255 NKLSK

-1379 IASQKTYAKGGIL
+1379 IASQKTYAKGGVL
-1392 DSRSVATGPRHSQGG
+1392 DSRSVAQGPRHSQGG

-1456 YNEGQPVRKSMA
+1456 YNEGQPVRKSMTS
-1468 NIQSRFANGGE
+1468 IQSRFANGGE

>member
-79 AQADKDEYQELL
+79 AQADQEEYQELL
-91 RQKNELKEA
+91 KQKNELKEA
-100 QNVAKSLAAS
+100 QNVAKTLAAN

-134 VMNGMNPNDDAFGDM
+134 VMNSMNPNDDGFGDM

-181 AEGLEKA
+181 AEGLAQA
-188 GNSANK
+188 GNSAK
-194 IVINVGGVTRE
+194 GITIEVGGVARE
-205 FDNAKQASRAL
+205 FDNAREASKTL
-216 GGELKMMAVNGEQ
+216 GGELKAMAQNGQQ
-229 GTKAYQDLHRALA
+229 GTQEFKDLQRALLSFNS
-242 TLTSDIQDA
+242 TIKDA
-251 TKSSVAMDN
+251 TVSSEAMDN
-260 MLDTMTSIAA
+260 ALDTMSDLAA
-270 IGNVGEG
+270 IGSMGQG
-277 FSNLFGIDDSALG
+277 FSALFGLDSSAIDQSIQKLLAL
-290 ETIAK
+290 
-295 MQSLQSILQGLEALN
+295 QNVLQSLEALN
-310 QQMLSGEGI
+310 QHMLTGEGI

-326 NDAIDSFVNKMFGLQ
+326 NAAIDKFVNKLFGLQ
-341 DAIENT
+341 T
-347 SNSGDAVKEMSDEIA
+347 
-362 SAAEQIAAGEDA
+362 
-374 LASSAEQAA
+374 ASS
-383 QGEDALSIAN
+383 
-393 EKNETTS
+393 KTS
-400 KAASTAAKTQAT
+400 KSIEGIAVAETEMATASKSA
-412 TNVALGTSTK
+412 SK
-422 ATVAATEAQS
+422 ATV
-432 VANTTLGGSAKAAA
+432 LLA
-446 TSLEVQSVANT
+446 TSIKAL
-457 TMATTSTAAAVAAT
+457 MKATIVLAVITSIIE
-471 ALGVALKAIGIG
+471 ALDWLAD
-483 LIIAA
+483 
-488 VNLLIEGLEKLWD
+488 KLTES
-501 YFDLGNKKLEEQQE
+501 NKKFEEQQE
-515 QLKGQREAYAQA
+515 KLQGQREAYAQA
-527 SASMMEAKAQVDNF
+527 TASMAQAQAETEYF
-541 NGSKKQEKKL
+541 NGTKEQEKKL

-556 QKYGETLGTYK
+556 QKYGDTLGTYK
-567 SLDKWKAV
+567 DLDKWRDI
-575 LATKT
+575 LARKT
-580 QAYIQLMVEQ
+580 GSYIELMVKQ
-590 AKMQALLNQYTQDY
+590 AEMQALLNQYTQDY
-604 IELEKLRA
+604 IELEKLKAEAA
-612 KAAEGWSFWRAL
+612 KTATEGYSYVKAL
-624 TASNVDAEDV
+624 WGGNVDYEDV
-634 AKQAK
+634 AKQLAVVNNDMNR
-639 ILADEQKA
+639 ILNKGKEIVQFEQK
-647 IAKEAE
+647 
-653 NIVKL
+653 NKL
-658 QQKNGLGIYAPQAST
+658 GLYANQNT
-673 TASTQRAI
+673 TSTQRDI

-688 KQTVKNV
+688 KTTVKNV
-695 EDDIIKMQIELMRQ
+695 EEDIIKMQIELMQ
-709 GLEKTL
+709 EGLAKTL

-751 FEAKQAYYKK
+751 FEATQAYYKK

-771 DRENIIQNTDQR
+771 DRENIIQNTSQR
-783 KIENSTTMAE
+783 EIENSSTMAE
-793 NKMNEPWNANKY
+793 NKMNEPWDANKY
-805 EQFKFSQPF
+805 EQFKFSQSF
-814 VNAKTLFEEPLHW
+814 VNSKTSFKEPLSW
-827 DYNFGVFN
+827 TFNFDVFN
-835 KLLPTLEELDKQIA
+835 KLIPIIEELDKQIA
-849 KTNNE
+849 KINNE
-854 ITSLDDKRFKNGKL
+854 ITTLDDKRFKNGKL

-882 LNDLASDYNYYTA
+882 LNDLSAKYNNYTA
-895 QLSRISNIFS
+895 RLSRITNIFS

-939 QEELSGQVQTE
+939 EEELSGHVQTE
-950 REQEK
+950 KEQEK
-955 KRHFEVAGDYQ
+955 KRHFEVAGDYK
-966 HNNLGTILKQ
+966 NNYLGNILKA
-976 YKIFYDQ
+976 YRNEVESGNLIGLNDDQ
-983 LSKLSDD
+983 L
-990 ESEKMLSMMDTDEKK
+990 EKYFEKWK
-1005 EKFFEGWKRALDRWL
+1005 KGWDKWL
-1020 NDLKEKLKEGKITE
+1020 NDLKKKLKQGKIAE
-1034 KEYLDATNNELI
+1034 KDYLDATNNELVE
-1046 KSYQEGTITF
+1046 SYQEGTITF
-1056 VQFIENLEKE
+1056 VQLMQQLEKE
-1066 DSTHQNAITTIEKNE
+1066 DNAHENAMTTITKNE

-1086 QIQIQAQ
+1086 QIEIQAQ
-1093 QDIQSSY
+1093 QDIQSAY

-1112 SFISEV
+1112 TFISEV
-1118 KSRIGKEPVLNKFQI
+1118 KRRVGKEPVMNNFQI
-1133 VNVAKTKQ
+1133 VNIVKTK
-1141 DLKELEKA
+1141 KELKDLEGA
-1149 IKESF
+1149 VKESF
-1154 NKINNIRA
+1154 EKINNIRA

-1170 GFLNP
+1170 GLLNP
-1175 EQYAEII
+1175 EQYAEIMNQ
-1182 AKLDTLLSQIIEAS
+1182 LDTLTSQIIEAS
-1196 QETSQKLKDL
+1196 QETSQKLKDI

-1221 GNTISGILS
+1221 GQTISGILS
-1230 AFQDLQDNNFEYQQ
+1230 AFQDLQENNFEYQQ
-1244 NMLDKEADMLD
+1244 HMLDKEADMLD

-1360 LGIAMGALASTL
+1360 LGIVMGALASTL

-1379 IASQKTYAKGGIL
+1379 IASQKTYAKGGVL
-1392 DSRSVATGPRHSQGG
+1392 DSRSVAQGPRHSQGG

-1422 EFVTNRK
+1422 EFVTNRM

-1468 NIQSRFANGGE
+1468 NIQSRFANGGQ

>member
-48 SSGGDSG
+48 SAGGSSG
-55 GKTSSELKEVDK
+55 GKTSDELKEVDK

-91 RQKNELKEA
+91 KQKNELKEA
-100 QNVAKSLAAS
+100 QNVAKSLAAN

-134 VMNGMNPNDDAFGDM
+134 VMNGMNPNDDGFGDM

-188 GNSANK
+188 GNSAKK

-205 FDNAKQASRAL
+205 FDNAKQASRSL
-216 GGELKMMAVNGEQ
+216 GGELKMMAINGEQ
-229 GTKAYQDLHRALA
+229 GTKAYQDLHKALA
-242 TLTSDIQDA
+242 TLVSDINDA

-326 NDAIDSFVNKMFGLQ
+326 NDAIDSFVNKLFGLQ
-341 DAIENT
+341 DAIEST
-347 SNSGDAVKEMSDEIA
+347 SNSGEAVKEMSDEIA
-362 SAAEQIAAGEDA
+362 SGAEQVAAGEDA

-383 QGEDALSIAN
+383 AGEDAISIAN
-393 EKNETTS
+393 EKNASTS

-422 ATVAATEAQS
+422 ATIATTEAQA

-527 SASMMEAKAQVDNF
+527 SASIMEAQAAVNNF
-541 NGSKKQEKKL
+541 NGTKEQEKKL
-551 VDELN
+551 VNQLN
-556 QKYGETLGTYK
+556 SKYGDTLGTYK
-567 SLDKWKAV
+567 SVNEWQNV
-575 LATKT
+575 LAKNTD
-580 QAYIQLMVEQ
+580 AYIELMVKQ
-590 AKMQALLNQYTQDY
+590 AEIQALVNLYTQDY
-604 IELEKLRA
+604 IELQKL
-612 KAAEGWSFWRAL
+612 KAEALEGGFLSA
-624 TASNVDAEDV
+624 DEDDV
-634 AKQAK
+634 AEQQAK
-639 ILADEQKA
+639 VDKVLETIKEKEKEYAEYQKKHG
-647 IAKEAE
+647 I
-653 NIVKL
+653 
-658 QQKNGLGIYAPQAST
+658 GLYAPQASQT
-673 TASTQRAI
+673 ATASTQREI
-681 KKSGNQI
+681 KKSGNHI
-688 KQTVKNV
+688 RTTVKNV
-695 EDDIIKMQIELMRQ
+695 EDDIRKMQIELMEQ

-735 IAEQISLINRL
+735 IAEQVSLINRL

-751 FEAKQAYYKK
+751 FEAKQAFYKK

-771 DRENIIQNTDQR
+771 DRQNVIQSNNQR
-783 KIENSTTMAE
+783 KIENSTTAAE
-793 NKMNEPWNANKY
+793 NKKNEEWDANGFEKISFAKGFANSSTSDKVDIDYTKWYNAFV
-805 EQFKFSQPF
+805 QILQP
-814 VNAKTLFEEPLHW
+814 
-827 DYNFGVFN
+827 
-835 KLLPTLEELDKQIA
+835 LEELDKEIGETRKSLMSLEDEINKSGKITDAQQNKI
-849 KTNNE
+849 NE
-854 ITSLDDKRFKNGKL
+854 LQRKLGELDEDYKGYAGELSAILDVSSLS
-868 TDEETKKYIELGNT
+868 E
-882 LNDLASDYNYYTA
+882 
-895 QLSRISNIFS
+895 S
-905 LNDNFNDRYQ
+905 LNMRLN
-915 ARIKYYNDVL
+915 ARVDYYNAVIE
-925 KKAEDYYNKLKDIQ
+925 KAKDYYNKLKDIQ
-939 QEELSGQVQTE
+939 DEALSGQVETE
-950 REQEK
+950 REQEN
-955 KRHFEVAGDYQ
+955 KRHFEVAGDYKN
-966 HNNLGTILKQ
+966 NNLGVILKQ
-976 YKIFYDQ
+976 YKIFYNQ
-983 LSKLSDD
+983 FSKLSND
-990 ESEKMLSMMDTDEKK
+990 ESEKMLSMMDTDAKK
-1005 EKFFEGWKRALDRWL
+1005 EKFFEGWKHALDRWL
-1020 NDLKEKLKEGKITE
+1020 NELKEKLKEGKITE

-1046 KSYQEGTITF
+1046 KSYQEGTITY
-1056 VQFIENLEKE
+1056 VQLLEQLEKE
-1066 DSTHQNAITTIEKNE
+1066 DEAHQNAMNTIEKNE

-1086 QIQIQAQ
+1086 QIQIKAQ
-1093 QDIQSSY
+1093 QDIQSAY
-1100 STYYGNLANELD
+1100 STYYGNLSNELD
-1112 SFISEV
+1112 SFISDIKRRV
-1118 KSRIGKEPVLNKFQI
+1118 GTQPVMNKFQI
-1133 VNVAKTKQ
+1133 VNINQSKK
-1141 DLKELEKA
+1141 DLKELIKA
-1149 IKESF
+1149 INSTFDSINNLKAKATVSF
-1154 NKINNIRA
+1154 NN
-1162 VAALSFKK
+1162 

-1175 EQYAEII
+1175 EQYAEVTEQ
-1182 AKLDTLLSQIIEAS
+1182 LDTLETQVIEGYKEA
-1196 QETSQKLKDL
+1196 TQKLKDL
-1206 PADFVASLNTYVQAV
+1206 PADFVASLNTYLQAV
-1221 GNTISGILS
+1221 GDTISGILS

-1311 QKEKEVNEKKQEA
+1311 QKEKEVNERKQEA